1 MNWKKWIS
9 IAAAVCLAVTAVP
22 MRAVAQEELVQ
33 EKMPEE
39 IKEELKEEKEEPK
52 EEKEELKEEKE
63 ELKEEKEEKE
73 KLQEQ
78 SDEKTEPHEE
88 SKKELLKGISLLM
101 EEENSTEVFEKETA
115 DFKGAGTATN
125 PYKIQNVEDLKKLA
139 EKVNGDET
147 ANSGVTYAGE
157 YFKLT
162 ADIDLKNEEWTPI
175 GTKVYVGEFGQPES
189 RYFQGTFDGDGH
201 QITKLKITGG
211 SYAGLFGY
219 VGYAKGADANAVA
232 VIQNCNVTGEVNG
245 YNHTGGIVGY
255 ANNNTYI
262 LNCSFQG
269 NVEGNGEN
277 RGGIVGSTSIGCDV
291 SGCFVTGTVTGG
303 KRVGGIAGNGVGTI
317 KNCYA
322 LADVT
327 ATGVNAGGIAGYAYG
342 ITIENCYYSGKV
354 SAKWAG
360 GIAGYV
366 SKPISGSTEI
376 KNCVSLA
383 ERVTGSNANRIA
395 GENDAT
401 LTNNY
406 AWSGTTI
413 NGNPVPAD
421 GAAGVN
427 GAKLTYENGTLSPQF
442 NAIFNDTDSA
452 WKFTEDGLP
461 ILNDVGGTQS
471 AYLPPYLTG
480 EGFYGKGTA
489 ENPYEIRNVNDLKL
503 LAEKVNSGTTYEGKY
518 FKQTANIDLEDLE
531 NEPNWTPIGKENN
544 HFKGI
549 FDGGG
554 YKITSLSITSS
565 NEKIG
570 LFGFVSNATIQNCN
584 VTGEIEGNN
593 FVGGIVGN
601 AGKNTHILNCSFQ
614 GNVRGKLDYVG
625 GIVGNTSS
633 GCEVSGCFV
642 TGKVEGLQRVGGI
655 AGQGIGIIRNCYAL
669 ADVTARTAIAGGIA
683 GRAYNL
689 IIENC
694 YYGGKVSAGSFADN
708 SAGGIAGETYG
719 SPDSSTKIK
728 NCVSLA
734 ESVTCD
740 FQVNR
745 IAGDERENTSL
756 TNNHSYNR
764 TKLVI
769 DGNTTYPIGGAGNN
783 VNGADV
789 YISNGRVMTDVQKGE
804 VFAWTGFDKDIW
816 DIPTEAGKLPS
827 LQKGTY
833 PDLPTLPSKDLTID
847 ETPQH
852 FTTRNIGNGFVVK
865 VTSEGTL
872 NESIEFT
879 KEYRLHDTT
888 GEWMSAVPNTAG
900 TYDVKI
906 TRAADGDINPFA
918 CEISEGL
925 VLTKKRSSSSG
936 TTTRTYTAQFDTNG
950 GSAVDKVKTDKNGK
964 IERPADPTKEGYIF
978 VGWYSDSKL
987 TKPFDFSA
995 ELTANSTLYAKWK
1008 ENNEI
1013 ILTIGSQK
1021 ISVFGR
1027 EIQNDV
1033 APKIVNDRTMLPI
1046 RIVAESL
1053 GGTVTWNG
1061 ELQRVTIQKGAD
1073 VILITIG
1080 ADTAYVNGTAVKLD
1094 AAAFVENGRTYLPL
1108 RFVSETL
1115 GAQVAWNEAEKTV
1128 TITK

>member
-22 MRAVAQEELVQ
+22 MRAVAQEELLQ
-33 EKMPEE
+33 EKMLEEIKEE

-78 SDEKTEPHEE
+78 SDEKTEPQEE
-88 SKKELLKGISLLM
+88 SKKELPKGISLLM
-101 EEENSTEVFEKETA
+101 EEENSTAVSENEAA
-115 DFKGAGTATN
+115 DFEGEGTVAN

-139 EKVNGDET
+139 KKVN
-147 ANSGVTYAGE
+147 SGTTYE
-157 YFKLT
+157 RTYFKLT
-162 ADIDLKNEEWTPI
+162 ANIDLNNEPNWTPI
-175 GTKVYVGEFGQPES
+175 GKSGLP
-189 RYFQGTFDGDGH
+189 FQGTFDGYGY
-201 QITKLKITGG
+201 QITNLKISNGG
-211 SYAGLFGY
+211 QYAGLFGY
-219 VGYAKGADANAVA
+219 TKGA
-232 VIQNCNVTGEVNG
+232 VIKNCNVTGEING
-245 YNHTGGIVGY
+245 YNYTGGIVGS
-255 ANNNTYI
+255 ANVNTKI
-262 LNCSFQG
+262 RNCSFQG
-269 NVEGNGEN
+269 NVEGNGEK
-277 RGGIVGSTSIGCDV
+277 RGGIVGHTSIGCDV
-291 SGCFVTGTVTGG
+291 SGCFVTGTVTGE
-303 KRVGGIAGNGVGTI
+303 KFVGGIAGWGAGTI

-322 LADVT
+322 LANVT
-327 ATGVNAGGIAGYAYG
+327 ATGVSAGGIAGYYCSNF
-342 ITIENCYYSGKV
+342 TIENCYYSGNV

-366 SKPISGSTEI
+366 SESISGSTEI

-383 ERVTGSNANRIA
+383 ESVTGSNANRIA
-395 GENDAT
+395 GYNDNAT

-406 AWSGTTI
+406 AWSGTTVS
-413 NGNPVPAD
+413 GSAASD
-421 GAAGVN
+421 GAD
-427 GAKLTYENGTLSPQF
+427 LTYTNGTLSPQF
-442 NAIFNDTDSA
+442 SEIFGSDNSA
-452 WKFTEDGLP
+452 WKFTKDGLP
-461 ILNDVGGTQS
+461 ILNDVGGTQFS
-471 AYLPPYLTG
+471 ELPKCMTGVGFDGFGIKTNPYLI
-480 EGFYGKGTA
+480 EDV
-489 ENPYEIRNVNDLKL
+489 EDLKL
-503 LAEKVNSGTTYEGKY
+503 LAKKVNSGETYEGKY
-518 FKQTANIDLEDLE
+518 FKQTADIDLN
-531 NEPNWTPIGKENN
+531 NETNWTPIGTVTNDGKDARP
-544 HFKGI
+544 FKGT
-549 FDGGG
+549 FDGDG
-554 YKITSLSITSS
+554 YKITKLKVTGNSD
-565 NEKIG
+565 NAG
-570 LFGFVSNATIQNCN
+570 LFGNVWGATIQNCN

-593 FVGGIVGN
+593 FVGGIVGST
-601 AGKNTHILNCSFQ
+601 GKNTKILNCSFQ
-614 GNVRGKLDYVG
+614 GDVK
-625 GIVGNTSS
+625 GNE
-633 GCEVSGCFV
+633 C
-642 TGKVEGLQRVGGI
+642 VGGI
-655 AGQGIGIIRNCYAL
+655 AGWGVGKIKNCYAL
-669 ADVTARTAIAGGIA
+669 ADVTAASAGAGGIA
-683 GRAYNL
+683 GKAYGVT
-689 IIENC
+689 IENC
-694 YYGGKVSAGSFADN
+694 YYGGKVSSRTD
-708 SAGGIAGETYG
+708 AGGIAGETLG
-719 SPDSSTKIK
+719 FSASSTTIK

-734 ESVTCD
+734 ESVTCNGSE
-740 FQVNR
+740 QANR
-745 IAGDERENTSL
+745 IVGRERENTSL
-756 TNNHSYNR
+756 INNHSYNR

-769 DGNTTYPIGGAGNN
+769 NGKPAYPTGGAGND
-783 VNGADV
+783 VIGADV

-816 DIPTEAGKLPS
+816 SIPNAAYKLPS
-827 LQKGTY
+827 LREGEY
-833 PDLPTLPSKDLTID
+833 PDLPNLPSKDLTID
-847 ETPQH
+847 NAPQH

-879 KEYRLHDTT
+879 KEYRLHGTT
-888 GEWMSAVPNTAG
+888 DAWTDAVPNTAG

-918 CEISEGL
+918 CEIFEGL

-936 TTTRTYTAQFDTNG
+936 AATQTYTAQFDTNG

-1013 ILTIGSQK
+1013 ILTIGSRK

-1027 EIQNDV
+1027 EIKNDV

>member
-33 EKMPEE
+33 EKMLEE
-39 IKEELKEEKEEPK
+39 LKEEQQEELKEEKEEPK
-52 EEKEELKEEKE
+52 EEKEEKEELKEE
-63 ELKEEKEEKE
+63 KEEKEEKE

-78 SDEKTEPHEE
+78 SDEKTEPQEE

-101 EEENSTEVFEKETA
+101 EEENSTAVSENETA
-115 DFKGAGTATN
+115 DFEGEGTAAN
-125 PYKIQNVEDLKKLA
+125 PYKIQNVDDLKKLA
-139 EKVNGDET
+139 KKVN
-147 ANSGVTYAGE
+147 SGTTYE
-157 YFKLT
+157 RTYFKLT
-162 ADIDLKNEEWTPI
+162 ANIDLNNEPNWTPI
-175 GTKVYVGEFGQPES
+175 GKSGLP
-189 RYFQGTFDGDGH
+189 FQGTFDGYGY
-201 QITKLKITGG
+201 QITNLKISNGG
-211 SYAGLFGY
+211 QYAGLFGY
-219 VGYAKGADANAVA
+219 TKGA
-232 VIQNCNVTGEVNG
+232 VIKNCNVTGEING
-245 YNHTGGIVGY
+245 YNHTGGIVGS
-255 ANNNTYI
+255 ANVNTKI
-262 LNCSFQG
+262 RNCSFQG
-269 NVEGNGEN
+269 NVEGNGEK
-277 RGGIVGSTSIGCDV
+277 RGGIVGHTSIGCDV
-291 SGCFVTGTVTGG
+291 SGCFVTGTVTGE
-303 KRVGGIAGNGVGTI
+303 KFVGGIAGWGAGTI

-322 LADVT
+322 LANVT
-327 ATGVNAGGIAGYAYG
+327 ATGVSAGGIAGYYCSNF
-342 ITIENCYYSGKV
+342 TIENCYYSGNV

-366 SKPISGSTEI
+366 SESISGSTEI

-383 ERVTGSNANRIA
+383 ESVTGSNANRIA
-395 GENDAT
+395 GYNDNAT

-406 AWSGTTI
+406 AWSGTTVS
-413 NGNPVPAD
+413 GSAASD
-421 GAAGVN
+421 GAD
-427 GAKLTYENGTLSPQF
+427 LTYTNGTLSPQF
-442 NAIFNDTDSA
+442 SEIFGSDNSA
-452 WKFTEDGLP
+452 WKFTKDGLP
-461 ILNDVGGTQS
+461 ILNDVGGTQFS
-471 AYLPPYLTG
+471 ELPKCMTGVGFDGFGIKTNPYLI
-480 EGFYGKGTA
+480 EDV
-489 ENPYEIRNVNDLKL
+489 EDLKL
-503 LAEKVNSGTTYEGKY
+503 LAKKVNSGETYEGKY
-518 FKQTANIDLEDLE
+518 FKQTADIDLN
-531 NEPNWTPIGKENN
+531 NETNWTPIGTVTNDGKDARP
-544 HFKGI
+544 FKGT
-549 FDGGG
+549 FDGDG
-554 YKITSLSITSS
+554 YKITKLKVTGNSD
-565 NEKIG
+565 NAG
-570 LFGFVSNATIQNCN
+570 LFGNVWGATIQNCN

-593 FVGGIVGN
+593 FVGGIVGST
-601 AGKNTHILNCSFQ
+601 GKNTKILNCSFQ
-614 GNVRGKLDYVG
+614 GDVK
-625 GIVGNTSS
+625 GNE
-633 GCEVSGCFV
+633 C
-642 TGKVEGLQRVGGI
+642 VGGI
-655 AGQGIGIIRNCYAL
+655 AGWGVGKIKNCYAL
-669 ADVTARTAIAGGIA
+669 ADVTAASAGAGGIA
-683 GRAYNL
+683 GKAYGVT
-689 IIENC
+689 IENC
-694 YYGGKVSAGSFADN
+694 YYGGKVSSRTD
-708 SAGGIAGETYG
+708 AGGIAGETLG
-719 SPDSSTKIK
+719 FSASSTTIK

-734 ESVTCD
+734 ESVTCNGSE
-740 FQVNR
+740 QANR
-745 IAGDERENTSL
+745 IVGRERENTSL
-756 TNNHSYNR
+756 INNHSYNR

-769 DGNTTYPIGGAGNN
+769 NGKPAYPTGGAGND
-783 VNGADV
+783 VIGADV

-816 DIPTEAGKLPS
+816 SIPNAAYKLPS
-827 LQKGTY
+827 LREGEY
-833 PDLPTLPSKDLTID
+833 PDLPNLPSKDLTID
-847 ETPQH
+847 NAPQH

-865 VTSEGTL
+865 VTSPTENIGDTPF
-872 NESIEFT
+872 EVQ
-879 KEYRLHDTT
+879 YRLQGTSDWTAT
-888 GEWMSAVPNTAG
+888 IPNTAG

-918 CEISEGL
+918 CEIPEGL

-936 TTTRTYTAQFDTNG
+936 ATTQTYTAQFDTNG

-1013 ILTIGSQK
+1013 ILTIGSRK

-1027 EIQNDV
+1027 EIKNDV

-1115 GAQVAWNEAEKTV
+1115 GAQVVWNEAEKTV

>member
-1 MNWKKWIS
+1 M
-9 IAAAVCLAVTAVP
+9 
-22 MRAVAQEELVQ
+22 
-33 EKMPEE
+33 
-39 IKEELKEEKEEPK
+39 
-52 EEKEELKEEKE
+52 
-63 ELKEEKEEKE
+63 
-73 KLQEQ
+73 QEQ
-78 SDEKTEPHEE
+78 SDEKTEPQEE
-88 SKKELLKGISLLM
+88 SKKELPKGISLLM
-101 EEENSTEVFEKETA
+101 GEENSTEVSGNEAA
-115 DFKGAGTATN
+115 DFEGEGTAAN

-139 EKVNGDET
+139 KKVNGGEAY
-147 ANSGVTYAGE
+147 ANT

-162 ADIDLKNEEWTPI
+162 ANIDLKKEEWTPI
-175 GTKVYVGEFGQPES
+175 GTLQGEEVRP
-189 RYFQGTFDGDGH
+189 FQGTFDGGGH
-201 QITKLKITGG
+201 QITNLKISNGG
-211 SYAGLFGY
+211 QYAGLFGY
-219 VGYAKGADANAVA
+219 TEGA
-232 VIQNCNVTGEVNG
+232 VIKSCNVTGKING
-245 YNHTGGIVGY
+245 YNYTGGIVGY
-255 ANNNTYI
+255 ADANTKI

-269 NVEGNGEN
+269 NVKGKGEG
-277 RGGIVGSTSIGCDV
+277 RGGIVGYMSGGGEV
-291 SGCFVTGTVTGG
+291 SGCFVTGTVTGD
-303 KRVGGIAGNGVGTI
+303 REVGGIAGYGVGTI

-322 LADVT
+322 LANVTATATAT

-342 ITIENCYYSGKV
+342 VTIENCYYSGEV
-354 SAKWAG
+354 SAKNYAG
-360 GIAGYV
+360 GIAGTAWRGT
-366 SKPISGSTEI
+366 IQ
-376 KNCVSLA
+376 NCVSLA
-383 ERVTGSNANRIA
+383 ESVSGSDYVNRIA
-395 GENDAT
+395 GYNYNAT
-401 LTNNY
+401 LTDNY
-406 AWSGTTI
+406 AWNGTKVNNAT
-413 NGNPVPAD
+413 VSAD
-421 GAAGVN
+421 DATGLN
-427 GAKLTYENGTLSPQF
+427 GADLTYAGGTLSPQF
-442 NAIFNDTDSA
+442 SEIFGSDNSA
-452 WKFTEDGLP
+452 WKFTKDGLP
-461 ILNDVGGTQS
+461 ILNDVGGTQFS
-471 AYLPPYLTG
+471 ELPKCMTGVGFDGFGIKTNPYLI
-480 EGFYGKGTA
+480 EDV
-489 ENPYEIRNVNDLKL
+489 EDLKL
-503 LAEKVNSGTTYEGKY
+503 LAEKVNSGTDYAGKY
-518 FKQTANIDLEDLE
+518 FKQTADIDLE
-531 NEPNWTPIGKENN
+531 NEPWTPIGKEYN

-549 FDGGG
+549 FNGGG
-554 YKITSLSITSS
+554 YKITHLKITSS

-601 AGKNTHILNCSFQ
+601 AGDNTHILNCSFQ
-614 GNVRGKLDYVG
+614 GNVKGYLDYVG

-655 AGQGIGIIRNCYAL
+655 AGQGIGTIKNCYAL

-816 DIPTEAGKLPS
+816 DIPTKAGKLPS

-847 ETPQH
+847 KTPQH
-852 FTTRNIGNGFVVK
+852 FTTKNIGNGFVVK
-865 VTSEGTL
+865 VLSPTENIGNTPF
-872 NESIEFT
+872 EVQ
-879 KEYRLHDTT
+879 YRLHDTDAWT
-888 GEWMSAVPNTAG
+888 SAVPNTAG

-1013 ILTIGSQK
+1013 ILTIGSRK

-1027 EIQNDV
+1027 EIKNDV

>member
-22 MRAVAQEELVQ
+22 MRAVAQEEFVQ
-33 EKMPEE
+33 EKMLEE
-39 IKEELKEEKEEPK
+39 IKEELKEEQQEELKEEP
-52 EEKEELKEEKE
+52 KEEKE

-78 SDEKTEPHEE
+78 SDEKTEPQEK
-88 SKKELLKGISLLM
+88 SKKELPKGISLLM
-101 EEENSTEVFEKETA
+101 GEENSTAVFEKVAA
-115 DFKGAGTATN
+115 DFEGEGTAAN
-125 PYKIQNVEDLKKLA
+125 PYKIQNVDDLKKLA
-139 EKVNGDET
+139 ENVNSGEAYANKHFQLT
-147 ANSGVTYAGE
+147 AN
-157 YFKLT
+157 
-162 ADIDLKNEEWTPI
+162 IDLKNEPWTPI
-175 GTKVYVGEFGQPES
+175 GTENNF
-189 RYFQGTFDGDGH
+189 FQGTFDGGGH
-201 QITKLKITGG
+201 QITNLKIGKREYG
-211 SYAGLFGY
+211 GLFGN
-219 VGYAKGADANAVA
+219 VWGAT
-232 VIQNCNVTGEVNG
+232 IQNCNVTGEVNG
-245 YNHTGGIVGY
+245 YNYSGGIVGY
-255 ANNNTYI
+255 ANDNTHI

-269 NVEGNGEN
+269 NVEGDGQD

-303 KRVGGIAGNGVGTI
+303 NHVGGIAGSGVGTI

-327 ATGVNAGGIAGYAYG
+327 AGGDSAGGIAGDAFNV
-342 ITIENCYYSGKV
+342 TIENCYYSGEV
-354 SAKWAG
+354 SSNGNAG
-360 GIAGYV
+360 GIAG
-366 SKPISGSTEI
+366 IASGTTTI
-376 KNCVSLA
+376 NNCVSLA
-383 ERVTGSNANRIA
+383 ESVTGIWKVNRIA
-395 GENDAT
+395 GKNSAT

-406 AWSGTTI
+406 AWDGTKI
-413 NGNPVPAD
+413 NGNIVPAENA
-421 GAAGVN
+421 GGVN
-427 GAKLTYENGTLSPQF
+427 GADLTYAGGTLSPQF
-442 NAIFNDTDSA
+442 SEIFGNDSA

-461 ILNDVGGTQS
+461 ILKNTGGTQS

-503 LAEKVNSGTTYEGKY
+503 LAEKVNSGETYEGKY
-518 FKQTANIDLEDLE
+518 FKQTADIDLN
-531 NEPNWTPIGKENN
+531 NETNWTPIGKLNN
-544 HFKGI
+544 PFKGI
-549 FDGGG
+549 FNGDGHQ
-554 YKITSLSITSS
+554 ITNLEVTGNS
-565 NEKIG
+565 NNAG
-570 LFGFVSNATIQNCN
+570 LFGYVDGAIIQNCN
-584 VTGEIEGNN
+584 VTGEVNGY
-593 FVGGIVGN
+593 
-601 AGKNTHILNCSFQ
+601 
-614 GNVRGKLDYVG
+614 DYVG
-625 GIVGNTSS
+625 GVVGNAYGKTQILSCS
-633 GCEVSGCFV
+633 FRGDV
-642 TGKVEGLQRVGGI
+642 TGEDSYIGGI
-655 AGQGIGIIRNCYAL
+655 AGSARGTIKNCYAL
-669 ADVTARTAIAGGIA
+669 ADVTATEFIAGGIA
-683 GRAYNL
+683 GYAYHVT
-689 IIENC
+689 IENC
-694 YYGGKVSAGSFADN
+694 YYGGNVSARN
-708 SAGGIAGETYG
+708 TAGGIAGFVSG
-719 SPDSSTKIK
+719 STIK

-734 ESVTCD
+734 KSVTDSD
-740 FQVNR
+740 FVNR
-745 IAGDERENTSL
+745 IVGDVSRVENVTLTS
-756 TNNHSYNR
+756 NYGYNR
-764 TKLVI
+764 TKLVVYGKEGYADI
-769 DGNTTYPIGGAGNN
+769 DTT
-783 VNGADV
+783 DV
-789 YISNGRVMTDVQKGE
+789 KQGTTVFVSKGKLMTDVQKNE
-804 VFAWTGFDKDIW
+804 AFDWNGFDTTIW
-816 DIPTEAGKLPS
+816 SIPTEAYKLPS
-827 LQKGTY
+827 LHGGEY

-847 ETPQH
+847 KTPQH

-879 KEYRLHDTT
+879 KEYRLHGTT
-888 GEWMSAVPNTAG
+888 DAWTDAVPNTAG

-918 CEISEGL
+918 CEIPEGL

-936 TTTRTYTAQFDTNG
+936 AATQTYTAQFDTNG
-950 GSAVDKVKTDKNGK
+950 GSAVGKVKTDKNGK

-1013 ILTIGSQK
+1013 ILTIGSRK

-1027 EIQNDV
+1027 EIKNDV

-1108 RFVSETL
+1108 RFISETL

>member
-33 EKMPEE
+33 EKMLEE
-39 IKEELKEEKEEPK
+39 LKEEQQEELKEEKEEPK
-52 EEKEELKEEKE
+52 EEKEEKEELKEE
-63 ELKEEKEEKE
+63 KEEKEEKE

-78 SDEKTEPHEE
+78 SDEKIEPQEKSKEE
-88 SKKELLKGISLLM
+88 PPEGISLLM
-101 EEENSTEVFEKETA
+101 EEENSTAVSENETA
-115 DFKGAGTATN
+115 DFEGEGTAAN
-125 PYKIQNVEDLKKLA
+125 PYKIQNVDDLKLLA
-139 EKVNGDET
+139 ENVNNGEAY
-147 ANSGVTYAGE
+147 ANT

-162 ADIDLKNEEWTPI
+162 ANIDLNNEPNWTPI
-175 GTKVYVGEFGQPES
+175 GTEDTL
-189 RYFQGTFDGDGH
+189 FQGTFDGGGH
-201 QITKLKITGG
+201 QITNLKIGKREYG
-211 SYAGLFGY
+211 GLFGN
-219 VGYAKGADANAVA
+219 VWGAT
-232 VIQNCNVTGEVNG
+232 IQNCNVTGEVNG
-245 YNHTGGIVGY
+245 YNYSGGIVGY
-255 ANNNTYI
+255 ANDNTHI

-269 NVEGNGEN
+269 NVEGNGQD

-303 KRVGGIAGNGVGTI
+303 NCVGGIAGNGVGTI

-327 ATGVNAGGIAGYAYG
+327 AAGDSAGGIAGYAYNLS
-342 ITIENCYYSGKV
+342 IENCYYSGKV
-354 SAKWAG
+354 SSNGNAG
-360 GIAGYV
+360 GIAGIARN
-366 SKPISGSTEI
+366 SEI
-376 KNCVSLA
+376 QNCVSLA
-383 ERVTGSNANRIA
+383 ERVTGVWKVNRIA
-395 GENDAT
+395 GKNSAK
-401 LTNNY
+401 LTDNY

-489 ENPYEIRNVNDLKL
+489 ENPYEIRNAEDLKL
-503 LAEKVNSGTTYEGKY
+503 LAEKVNSGETYEGKY
-518 FKQTANIDLEDLE
+518 FKQTANIDLE
-531 NEPNWTPIGKENN
+531 NEPNWTPIGGTVIE
-544 HFKGI
+544 HPSTWEISVFKGN
-549 FDGGG
+549 FDGDGHQ
-554 YKITSLSITSS
+554 ITITGDSDFG
-565 NEKIG
+565 G
-570 LFGFVSNATIQNCN
+570 LFGSVEEAIIQNCH
-584 VTGEIEGNN
+584 VVGDVKGYYS
-593 FVGGIVGN
+593 VGGIVGS
-601 AGKNTHILNCSFQ
+601 AGLNTKILNCSFR
-614 GNVRGKLDYVG
+614 GNVTGTGSCIG
-625 GIVGNTSS
+625 GIVGETSS
-633 GCEVSGCFV
+633 GCEVSGCFAR
-642 TGKVEGLQRVGGI
+642 GKVEGLQKVGGI
-655 AGQGIGIIRNCYAL
+655 AGKGVGKIKNCYAL
-669 ADVTARTAIAGGIA
+669 ADVTAKSDFSPNTNEAGNYAGGIA
-683 GRAYNL
+683 GDVFYCT
-689 IIENC
+689 IENC
-694 YYGGKVSAGSFADN
+694 YYSGKVSVSDY
-708 SAGGIAGETYG
+708 AGGIAGYVHG
-719 SPDSSTKIK
+719 SDNAPTTIK

-734 ESVTCD
+734 ESVTGGSY
-740 FQVNR
+740 VNR
-745 IAGDERENTSL
+745 ITGGVEVYGNEKVVTL
-756 TNNHSYNR
+756 TNNYSYNR
-764 TKLVI
+764 TKLVVG
-769 DGNTTYPIGGAGNN
+769 DNTTYADDTDPKAGTN
-783 VNGADV
+783 VFVSVGKL
-789 YISNGRVMTDVQKGE
+789 MTDVQKGE

-852 FTTRNIGNGFVVK
+852 FTTKNIGNGFVVK
-865 VTSEGTL
+865 VLSPTENIGDTPF
-872 NESIEFT
+872 EVQ
-879 KEYRLHDTT
+879 YRLQGTSDWTAT
-888 GEWMSAVPNTAG
+888 IPNTAG

-918 CEISEGL
+918 CEILEGL

-936 TTTRTYTAQFDTNG
+936 TTTQTYTAQFDTNG
-950 GSAVDKVKTDKNGK
+950 GSAVGKVKTDKNGK

-1013 ILTIGSQK
+1013 ILTIGSRK

-1027 EIQNDV
+1027 EIKNDV

>member
-22 MRAVAQEELVQ
+22 MRAVAQEELLQ
-33 EKMPEE
+33 EKMLEEIKEE

-52 EEKEELKEEKE
+52 EEKEEKE

-78 SDEKTEPHEE
+78 SDEKTEPQEE
-88 SKKELLKGISLLM
+88 SKKGLPKGISLLM
-101 EEENSTEVFEKETA
+101 GEENSTAVFENETA
-115 DFKGAGTATN
+115 DFEGKGTAAN

-139 EKVNGDET
+139 EKVNGGEAY
-147 ANSGVTYAGE
+147 ANT

-162 ADIDLKNEEWTPI
+162 ANIDLNNEPNWTPI
-175 GTKVYVGEFGQPES
+175 GTEDTL
-189 RYFQGTFDGDGH
+189 FQGTFDGGGH
-201 QITKLKITGG
+201 QITNLKIGKREYG
-211 SYAGLFGY
+211 GLFGN
-219 VGYAKGADANAVA
+219 VWGAT
-232 VIQNCNVTGEVNG
+232 IQNCNVTGEVNG
-245 YNHTGGIVGY
+245 YNYSGGIVGY
-255 ANNNTYI
+255 ANDNTHI

-269 NVEGNGEN
+269 NVEGNGQD
-277 RGGIVGSTSIGCDV
+277 RGGIVGSTSIGCEV
-291 SGCFVTGTVTGG
+291 SGCFATGTVTGG
-303 KRVGGIAGNGVGTI
+303 NCVGGIAGNGVGTI

-327 ATGVNAGGIAGYAYG
+327 AAGDSAGGIAGYAYNLS
-342 ITIENCYYSGKV
+342 IENCYYSGKV
-354 SAKWAG
+354 SSNGNAG
-360 GIAGYV
+360 GIAG
-366 SKPISGSTEI
+366 IARNSGI
-376 KNCVSLA
+376 QNCVSLA
-383 ERVTGSNANRIA
+383 ERVTGVWQVNRIA
-395 GENDAT
+395 GGNHNAT
-401 LTNNY
+401 LTDNY
-406 AWSGTTI
+406 AWSGTKI
-413 NGNPVPAD
+413 NGNPVSAD
-421 GAAGVN
+421 DAGGVN
-427 GAKLTYENGTLSPQF
+427 GAALTYTDGELSEQF
-442 NAIFNDTDSA
+442 SAIFDNTDSA
-452 WKFTEDGLP
+452 WDFTDNGLP
-461 ILNDVGGTQS
+461 ILKNTGGTQS

-480 EGFYGKGTA
+480 EGFYGKGT
-489 ENPYEIRNVNDLKL
+489 EKNPYEIRNVNDLKL
-503 LAEKVNSGTTYEGKY
+503 LAEKVNGGVTYKDKY
-518 FKQTANIDLEDLE
+518 FKLTADIDLK
-531 NEPNWTPIGKENN
+531 NEPNWTPIGTMLVEEGRP
-544 HFKGI
+544 FQGT

-554 YKITSLSITSS
+554 HQIANLTIS
-565 NEKIG
+565 NGGQYGG
-570 LFGFVSNATIQNCN
+570 LFGYTEGAVIKSCN
-584 VTGEIEGNN
+584 VTGEVNGYNCT
-593 FVGGIVGN
+593 GGIVGYAN
-601 AGKNTHILNCSFQ
+601 NNTHILNCSFQ
-614 GNVRGKLDYVG
+614 GNVEGDGEERG
-625 GIVGNTSS
+625 GIVGHTSS

-642 TGKVEGLQRVGGI
+642 TGTVTGDREVGGI
-655 AGQGIGIIRNCYAL
+655 AGSGVGTIKNCYAL
-669 ADVTARTAIAGGIA
+669 ANVTATGVNAGGIA
-683 GRAYNL
+683 GKAYGVT
-689 IIENC
+689 IENC
-694 YYGGKVSAGSFADN
+694 YYSGEVSAKDY
-708 SAGGIAGETYG
+708 AGGIAGYVSRAKT
-719 SPDSSTKIK
+719 IR

-734 ESVTCD
+734 ESVTGGNL
-740 FQVNR
+740 VNR
-745 IAGDERENTSL
+745 IVGYVGSNANVTL

-764 TKLVI
+764 TKLVSI
-769 DGNTTYPIGGAGNN
+769 DKTTYPTGGAGND
-783 VNGADV
+783 VIGADV

-804 VFAWTGFDKDIW
+804 VFAWTGFDKAIW
-816 DIPTEAGKLPS
+816 DIPTKAGKLPS

-833 PDLPTLPSKDLTID
+833 PDLPDLPSKDLTID
-847 ETPQH
+847 KTPQH

-865 VTSEGTL
+865 VLSPTENIGDTPF
-872 NESIEFT
+872 EVQ
-879 KEYRLHDTT
+879 YRLHGTT
-888 GEWMSAVPNTAG
+888 DEWTAAVPNTAG

-918 CEISEGL
+918 CEIPKGL

-936 TTTRTYTAQFDTNG
+936 AATQTYTAQFDTNG

-1013 ILTIGSQK
+1013 ILTIGSRK

-1027 EIQNDV
+1027 EIKNDV

-1115 GAQVAWNEAEKTV
+1115 GAQVVWNEAEKTV

>member
-33 EKMPEE
+33 EKMLEE
-39 IKEELKEEKEEPK
+39 LKEEQQEELKEEKEEPK
-52 EEKEELKEEKE
+52 EEKEEKE

-78 SDEKTEPHEE
+78 SDEKIEPQEKSKEE
-88 SKKELLKGISLLM
+88 PPEGISLLM
-101 EEENSTEVFEKETA
+101 EEENSTAVSENETA
-115 DFKGAGTATN
+115 DFEGEGTAAN
-125 PYKIQNVEDLKKLA
+125 PYKIQNVDDLKLLA
-139 EKVNGDET
+139 ENVNNGEAY
-147 ANSGVTYAGE
+147 ANT

-162 ADIDLKNEEWTPI
+162 ANIDLNNEPNWTPI
-175 GTKVYVGEFGQPES
+175 GKSGLP
-189 RYFQGTFDGDGH
+189 FQGTFDGYGY
-201 QITKLKITGG
+201 QITNLKISNGG
-211 SYAGLFGY
+211 QYAGLFGY
-219 VGYAKGADANAVA
+219 TKGA
-232 VIQNCNVTGEVNG
+232 VIKNCNVTGEING
-245 YNHTGGIVGY
+245 YNHTGGIVGS
-255 ANNNTYI
+255 ANVNTKI
-262 LNCSFQG
+262 RNCSFQG
-269 NVEGNGEN
+269 NVEGNGEK
-277 RGGIVGSTSIGCDV
+277 RGGIVGHTSIGCDV
-291 SGCFVTGTVTGG
+291 SGCFVTGTVTGE
-303 KRVGGIAGNGVGTI
+303 KFVGGIAGWGAGTI

-322 LADVT
+322 LANVT
-327 ATGVNAGGIAGYAYG
+327 ATGVSAGGIAGYYCSNF
-342 ITIENCYYSGKV
+342 TIENCYYSGNV

-366 SKPISGSTEI
+366 SESISGSTEI

-383 ERVTGSNANRIA
+383 ESVTGSNANRIA
-395 GENDAT
+395 GYNDNAT

-406 AWSGTTI
+406 AWSGTTVS
-413 NGNPVPAD
+413 GSAASD
-421 GAAGVN
+421 GAD
-427 GAKLTYENGTLSPQF
+427 LTYTNGTLSPQF
-442 NAIFNDTDSA
+442 SDIFGSDNSA
-452 WKFTEDGLP
+452 WEFTDNGLP
-461 ILNDVGGTQS
+461 ILKNVGGTQFS
-471 AYLPPYLTG
+471 ELPKCMTGVGFDGFGIKTNPYLI
-480 EGFYGKGTA
+480 EDAK
-489 ENPYEIRNVNDLKL
+489 DLKL
-503 LAEKVNSGTTYEGKY
+503 LAEKVNSGTTYEKTY
-518 FKQTANIDLEDLE
+518 FKQTADIDLN
-531 NEPNWTPIGKENN
+531 NEPWTPIGTVINN
-544 HFKGI
+544 GKDAKPFKGT
-549 FDGGG
+549 FDGDG
-554 YKITSLSITSS
+554 YKITNLKVTGNS
-565 NEKIG
+565 NNAG
-570 LFGFVSNATIQNCN
+570 LFGYTQDATIKNCN
-584 VTGEIEGNN
+584 VTGEVKGFND
-593 FVGGIVGN
+593 VGGIVGN
-601 AGKNTHILNCSFQ
+601 ADGKTQILSCSF
-614 GNVRGKLDYVG
+614 RGD
-625 GIVGNTSS
+625 
-633 GCEVSGCFV
+633 V
-642 TGKVEGLQRVGGI
+642 TGEDSYIGGI
-655 AGQGIGIIRNCYAL
+655 AGSARGTIKNCYAL
-669 ADVTARTAIAGGIA
+669 ADVTARIEIAGGIA
-683 GRAYNL
+683 GYAYHVT
-689 IIENC
+689 IENC
-694 YYGGKVSAGSFADN
+694 YYSGNVPAGN
-708 SAGGIAGETYG
+708 SAGGIAGFVSG
-719 SPDSSTKIK
+719 SIIK

-734 ESVTCD
+734 KSVTDGDC
-740 FQVNR
+740 VNR
-745 IAGDERENTSL
+745 IVGDVSRVENVTLTS
-756 TNNHSYNR
+756 NYGYNR
-764 TKLVI
+764 TKLVVYGKEGYADI
-769 DGNTTYPIGGAGNN
+769 DTT
-783 VNGADV
+783 DV
-789 YISNGRVMTDVQKGE
+789 KQGTTVFVSKGKLMTDVQKNE
-804 VFAWTGFDKDIW
+804 AFDWNGFDTTIW
-816 DIPTEAGKLPS
+816 SIPNAAYKLPS
-827 LQKGTY
+827 LREGEY
-833 PDLPTLPSKDLTID
+833 PDLPNLPSKDLTID

-852 FTTRNIGNGFVVK
+852 FTTKNIGNGFVVK
-865 VTSEGTL
+865 VLSPTENIGDTPF
-872 NESIEFT
+872 EVQ
-879 KEYRLHDTT
+879 YRLQGTSDWTAT
-888 GEWMSAVPNTAG
+888 IPNTAG

-936 TTTRTYTAQFDTNG
+936 TATQTYTAQFDTNG

-1013 ILTIGSQK
+1013 ILTIGSRK

>member
-22 MRAVAQEELVQ
+22 MRAVAQEELLQ
-33 EKMPEE
+33 EKMLEE
-39 IKEELKEEKEEPK
+39 LKEEQQEELKEEKEEPK
-52 EEKEELKEEKE
+52 EEKEEKEELKEE
-63 ELKEEKEEKE
+63 KEEKEEKE

-78 SDEKTEPHEE
+78 SDEKIEPQEKSKEE
-88 SKKELLKGISLLM
+88 PPEGISLLM
-101 EEENSTEVFEKETA
+101 EEENSTAVSENETA
-115 DFKGAGTATN
+115 DFEGEGTAAN
-125 PYKIQNVEDLKKLA
+125 PYKIQNVDDLKLLA
-139 EKVNGDET
+139 ENVNNGEAY
-147 ANSGVTYAGE
+147 ANT

-162 ADIDLKNEEWTPI
+162 ANIDLNNEPNWTPI
-175 GTKVYVGEFGQPES
+175 GTEDTL
-189 RYFQGTFDGDGH
+189 FQGTFDGGGH
-201 QITKLKITGG
+201 QITNLKIGKREYG
-211 SYAGLFGY
+211 GLFGN
-219 VGYAKGADANAVA
+219 VWGAT
-232 VIQNCNVTGEVNG
+232 IQNCNVTGEVNG
-245 YNHTGGIVGY
+245 YNYSGGIVGY
-255 ANNNTYI
+255 ANDNTHI

-269 NVEGNGEN
+269 NVEGNGQD

-303 KRVGGIAGNGVGTI
+303 NCVGGIAGNGVGTI

-327 ATGVNAGGIAGYAYG
+327 AAGDSAGGIAGYAYNLS
-342 ITIENCYYSGKV
+342 IENCYYSGKV
-354 SAKWAG
+354 SSNGNAG
-360 GIAGYV
+360 GIAG
-366 SKPISGSTEI
+366 IARNSGI
-376 KNCVSLA
+376 QNCVSLA
-383 ERVTGSNANRIA
+383 ERVTGVWQVNRIA
-395 GENDAT
+395 GGNHNAT
-401 LTNNY
+401 LTDNY
-406 AWSGTTI
+406 AWSGTKI
-413 NGNPVPAD
+413 NGNPVSAD
-421 GAAGVN
+421 DAGGVN

-452 WKFTEDGLP
+452 WDFTDNGLP
-461 ILNDVGGTQS
+461 ILKNTGGTQS

-480 EGFYGKGTA
+480 EGFYGKGT
-489 ENPYEIRNVNDLKL
+489 EKNPYEIRNVNDLKL
-503 LAEKVNSGTTYEGKY
+503 LAEKVNGGVTYKDKY
-518 FKQTANIDLEDLE
+518 FKLTADINLNDTA
-531 NEPNWTPIGKENN
+531 WTPIGGTVINN
-544 HFKGI
+544 GKDAKPFKGT
-549 FDGGG
+549 FDGDG
-554 YKITSLSITSS
+554 YKITNLKVTGNS
-565 NEKIG
+565 NNAG
-570 LFGFVSNATIQNCN
+570 LFGYTQDATIKNCN
-584 VTGEIEGNN
+584 VTGEVKGFND
-593 FVGGIVGN
+593 VGGIVGN
-601 AGKNTHILNCSFQ
+601 ADGKTQILSCSF
-614 GNVRGKLDYVG
+614 RGD
-625 GIVGNTSS
+625 
-633 GCEVSGCFV
+633 V
-642 TGKVEGLQRVGGI
+642 TGEDSYIGGI
-655 AGQGIGIIRNCYAL
+655 AGSARGTIKNCYAL
-669 ADVTARTAIAGGIA
+669 ADVTARIEIAGGIA
-683 GRAYNL
+683 GYAYHVT
-689 IIENC
+689 IENC
-694 YYGGKVSAGSFADN
+694 YYSGNVPAGN
-708 SAGGIAGETYG
+708 SAGGIAGFVSG
-719 SPDSSTKIK
+719 SIIK

-734 ESVTCD
+734 ESVTAGINS
-740 FQVNR
+740 VNR
-745 IAGDERENTSL
+745 IAGGVRDNINL
-756 TNNHSYNR
+756 INNHSYNR

-769 DGNTTYPIGGAGNN
+769 DSKPAYPTGGAGND
-783 VNGADV
+783 VIGADV
-789 YISNGRVMTDVQKGE
+789 YISNGRVMKDVQKGE
-804 VFAWTGFDKDIW
+804 VFAWTGFDKAIW
-816 DIPTEAGKLPS
+816 YIPTEAGKLPS

-833 PDLPTLPSKDLTID
+833 PDLPNLPSVDLTID
-847 ETPQH
+847 KTPQH

-888 GEWMSAVPNTAG
+888 DAWKSAVPNTAG

-918 CEISEGL
+918 CEIPEGL

-936 TTTRTYTAQFDTNG
+936 AATQTYTAQFDTNG

-1013 ILTIGSQK
+1013 ILTIGSRK

-1027 EIQNDV
+1027 EIKNDV

-1108 RFVSETL
+1108 RFISETL

>member
-33 EKMPEE
+33 EKMLEE
-39 IKEELKEEKEEPK
+39 LKEEQQEELKEEKEEPK
-52 EEKEELKEEKE
+52 EEKEEKE

-78 SDEKTEPHEE
+78 SDEKIEPQEKSKEE
-88 SKKELLKGISLLM
+88 PPEGISLLM
-101 EEENSTEVFEKETA
+101 EEENSTAVSENETA
-115 DFKGAGTATN
+115 DFEGEGTAAN
-125 PYKIQNVEDLKKLA
+125 PYKIQNVDDLKLLA
-139 EKVNGDET
+139 ENVNNGEAY
-147 ANSGVTYAGE
+147 ANT

-162 ADIDLKNEEWTPI
+162 ANIDLNNEPNWTPI
-175 GTKVYVGEFGQPES
+175 GKSGLP
-189 RYFQGTFDGDGH
+189 FQGTFDGYGY
-201 QITKLKITGG
+201 QITNLKISNGG
-211 SYAGLFGY
+211 QYAGLFGY
-219 VGYAKGADANAVA
+219 TKGA
-232 VIQNCNVTGEVNG
+232 VIKNCNVTGEING
-245 YNHTGGIVGY
+245 YNHTGGIVGS
-255 ANNNTYI
+255 ANVNTKI
-262 LNCSFQG
+262 RNCSFQG
-269 NVEGNGEN
+269 NVEGNGEK
-277 RGGIVGSTSIGCDV
+277 RGGIVGHTSIGCDV
-291 SGCFVTGTVTGG
+291 SGCFVTGTVTGE
-303 KRVGGIAGNGVGTI
+303 KFVGGIAGWGAGTI

-322 LADVT
+322 LANVT
-327 ATGVNAGGIAGYAYG
+327 ATGVSAGGIAGYYCSNF
-342 ITIENCYYSGKV
+342 TIENCYYSGNV

-366 SKPISGSTEI
+366 SESISGSTEI

-383 ERVTGSNANRIA
+383 ESVTGSNANRIA
-395 GENDAT
+395 GYNDNAT

-406 AWSGTTI
+406 AWSGTTVS
-413 NGNPVPAD
+413 GSAASD
-421 GAAGVN
+421 GAD
-427 GAKLTYENGTLSPQF
+427 LTYTNGTLSPQF
-442 NAIFNDTDSA
+442 SEIFGSDNSA
-452 WKFTEDGLP
+452 WDFTDNGLP
-461 ILNDVGGTQS
+461 ILKNVGGVQFS
-471 AYLPPYLTG
+471 ELPKCMTGVGFDGFGIKTNPYLI
-480 EGFYGKGTA
+480 EDV
-489 ENPYEIRNVNDLKL
+489 EDLKL
-503 LAEKVNSGTTYEGKY
+503 LAEKVNSGETYTNKY
-518 FKQTANIDLEDLE
+518 FKQTANIDLN
-531 NEPNWTPIGKENN
+531 NEPWTPIGKSNN
-544 HFKGI
+544 PFKGI
-549 FDGGG
+549 FDGDGHQ
-554 YKITSLSITSS
+554 ITKLKVTGES
-565 NEKIG
+565 NFAG
-570 LFGFVSNATIQNCN
+570 LFGNVWEATIQNCN
-584 VTGEIEGNN
+584 VTGEIGGDS

-601 AGKNTHILNCSFQ
+601 AGNNTCILNCSFQ
-614 GNVRGKLDYVG
+614 GNVTGNLGFVG

-642 TGKVEGLQRVGGI
+642 IGKVEGQQEVGGI
-655 AGQGIGIIRNCYAL
+655 AGESIGTIKNCYVL
-669 ADVTARTAIAGGIA
+669 ADVTAAVFSAGGIA
-683 GRAYNL
+683 GDAYNVT
-689 IIENC
+689 IENC
-694 YYGGKVSAGSFADN
+694 YYGGKVSSRIK
-708 SAGGIAGETYG
+708 AGGIAGETLG
-719 SPDSSTKIK
+719 SSDSSTTIK

-734 ESVTCD
+734 ESVTGIG
-740 FQVNR
+740 QVNR
-745 IAGDERENTSL
+745 IVGHEIDNTSL
-756 TNNHSYNR
+756 INNHSYNR
-764 TKLVI
+764 TKLVSN
-769 DGNTTYPIGGAGNN
+769 GETTYPTGGAGND
-783 VNGADV
+783 VTGADV
-789 YISNGRVMTDVQKGE
+789 YISNGRVMTDVQKNE

-816 DIPTEAGKLPS
+816 DIPTKAGKLPS

-847 ETPQH
+847 KTPQH
-852 FTTRNIGNGFVVK
+852 FTTKNIGNGFVVK
-865 VTSEGTL
+865 VLSPTEDIGNTPF
-872 NESIEFT
+872 EVQ
-879 KEYRLHDTT
+879 YRLQGTSDWTAT
-888 GEWMSAVPNTAG
+888 IPNTAG

-918 CEISEGL
+918 CEIPEGL

-936 TTTRTYTAQFDTNG
+936 ATTQTYTAQFDTNG
-950 GSAVDKVKTDKNGK
+950 GSAVGKVKTDKNGK
-964 IERPADPTKEGYIF
+964 IEKPADPTKEGYIF

-995 ELTANSTLYAKWK
+995 ELTTNSTLYAKWK

-1013 ILTIGSQK
+1013 ILTIGSRK

-1027 EIQNDV
+1027 EIKNDV

>member
-33 EKMPEE
+33 EKMLEE
-39 IKEELKEEKEEPK
+39 LKEEQQEETKEELKEEPK
-52 EEKEELKEEKE
+52 EEKEEKE

-73 KLQEQ
+73 KSQEQ
-78 SDEKTEPHEE
+78 SYEKTEPQEE

-101 EEENSTEVFEKETA
+101 GEENSTAVSGKEAA
-115 DFKGAGTATN
+115 DFEGAGTEAS
-125 PYKIQNVEDLKKLA
+125 PYEITSAADLKKLA
-139 EKVNGDET
+139 ENVKNGTDYE
-147 ANSGVTYAGE
+147 GK
-157 YFKLT
+157 YFKQT
-162 ADIDLKNEEWTPI
+162 ADIDLEDKEWTPI
-175 GTKVYVGEFGQPES
+175 GTKVYTGEFGRSET
-189 RYFQGTFDGDGH
+189 RHFKGTFDGDGH
-201 QITKLKITGG
+201 QITNLTITGRNE
-211 SYAGLFGY
+211 YVGLFGY
-219 VGYAKGADANAVA
+219 VRNAT
-232 VIQNCNVTGEVNG
+232 IQNCNVAGEVSG
-245 YNHTGGIVGY
+245 YNFVGGIVG
-255 ANNNTYI
+255 AVDGKTNNNI

-269 NVEGNGEN
+269 NVTGNMYV
-277 RGGIVGSTSIGCDV
+277 GGIVGQVQNQCEV
-291 SGCFVTGTVTGG
+291 SSCYAIGTVHGG
-303 KRVGGIAGNGVGTI
+303 NDKVGGIAGEGRGAIKNCYVLADVSASGKFAGGITGDTYNLAIENCYYSGMVSASGSAGGIVGNTWGGTIKNCVSLAESVTGSNANRIVGYLNAGTENNYAWSDPALSTDDATGLNGADLTYTNGTLSPQFSDIFGSDNSAWEFTDNGLPILKNTGGTQFSELPKCMTGVGFDGFGIKTNPYLIKDAEDLKLLAKKVNGGEKYEGKYFKQTANIDLENEPNWTPIGGTVIEHPSTWEISVFKGNYDGDGYKITNLTTTEDSNHVGLFGKVEDATIQNCNITGNVNGYNYVGGIVGGVGVKTKILNCSFQGSVMGESDCVGGIVGETSAECEVSGCFARGKVEGLQKVGGIAGKGVGTI

-327 ATGVNAGGIAGYAYG
+327 A
-342 ITIENCYYSGKV
+342 
-354 SAKWAG
+354 
-360 GIAGYV
+360 
-366 SKPISGSTEI
+366 
-376 KNCVSLA
+376 
-383 ERVTGSNANRIA
+383 RDR
-395 GENDAT
+395 
-401 LTNNY
+401 
-406 AWSGTTI
+406 
-413 NGNPVPAD
+413 
-421 GAAGVN
+421 
-427 GAKLTYENGTLSPQF
+427 
-442 NAIFNDTDSA
+442 
-452 WKFTEDGLP
+452 
-461 ILNDVGGTQS
+461 
-471 AYLPPYLTG
+471 
-480 EGFYGKGTA
+480 
-489 ENPYEIRNVNDLKL
+489 
-503 LAEKVNSGTTYEGKY
+503 
-518 FKQTANIDLEDLE
+518 
-531 NEPNWTPIGKENN
+531 
-544 HFKGI
+544 
-549 FDGGG
+549 
-554 YKITSLSITSS
+554 
-565 NEKIG
+565 
-570 LFGFVSNATIQNCN
+570 
-584 VTGEIEGNN
+584 
-593 FVGGIVGN
+593 
-601 AGKNTHILNCSFQ
+601 
-614 GNVRGKLDYVG
+614 
-625 GIVGNTSS
+625 
-633 GCEVSGCFV
+633 
-642 TGKVEGLQRVGGI
+642 
-655 AGQGIGIIRNCYAL
+655 
-669 ADVTARTAIAGGIA
+669 IAGGIA
-683 GRAYNL
+683 GGTYNL
-689 IIENC
+689 TIENC
-694 YYGGKVSAGSFADN
+694 YYGGDVLAKN
-708 SAGGIAGETYG
+708 YAGGIAGVMDSTSG
-719 SPDSSTKIK
+719 SSTTIK

-734 ESVTCD
+734 ESVTAGINS
-740 FQVNR
+740 VNR
-745 IAGDERENTSL
+745 IAGGVRDNINL
-756 TNNHSYNR
+756 INNHSYNR

-769 DGNTTYPIGGAGNN
+769 DSKPAYPTGGAGND
-783 VNGADV
+783 VIGADV

-816 DIPTEAGKLPS
+816 DIPTKAGKLPS

-888 GEWMSAVPNTAG
+888 DAWKSAVPNTAG

-918 CEISEGL
+918 CEIPEGL

-936 TTTRTYTAQFDTNG
+936 AATQTYTAQFDTNG
-950 GSAVDKVKTDKNGK
+950 GSAVGKVKTDKNGK

-1013 ILTIGSQK
+1013 ILTIGSRK

-1115 GAQVAWNEAEKTV
+1115 GAQVVWNEAEKTV

>member
-33 EKMPEE
+33 EKMLEE
-39 IKEELKEEKEEPK
+39 LKEEQQEELKEEKEEPK
-52 EEKEELKEEKE
+52 EEKEEKEELKEE
-63 ELKEEKEEKE
+63 KEEKEEKE

-78 SDEKTEPHEE
+78 SDEKIEPQEKSKEE
-88 SKKELLKGISLLM
+88 PPEGISLLM
-101 EEENSTEVFEKETA
+101 EEENSTAVSENETA
-115 DFKGAGTATN
+115 DFEGEGTAAN
-125 PYKIQNVEDLKKLA
+125 PYKIQNVDDLKLLA
-139 EKVNGDET
+139 ENVNNGEAY
-147 ANSGVTYAGE
+147 ANT

-162 ADIDLKNEEWTPI
+162 ANIDLNNEPNWTPI
-175 GTKVYVGEFGQPES
+175 GTEDTL
-189 RYFQGTFDGDGH
+189 FQGTFDGGGH
-201 QITKLKITGG
+201 QITNLKIGKREYG
-211 SYAGLFGY
+211 GLFGN
-219 VGYAKGADANAVA
+219 VWGAT
-232 VIQNCNVTGEVNG
+232 IQNCNVTGEVNG
-245 YNHTGGIVGY
+245 YNYSGGIVGY
-255 ANNNTYI
+255 ANDNTHI

-269 NVEGNGEN
+269 NVEGNGQD

-303 KRVGGIAGNGVGTI
+303 NCVGGIAGNGVGTI

-327 ATGVNAGGIAGYAYG
+327 AAGDSAGGIAGYAYNLS
-342 ITIENCYYSGKV
+342 IENCYYSGKV
-354 SAKWAG
+354 SSNGNAG
-360 GIAGYV
+360 GIAGIARN
-366 SKPISGSTEI
+366 SEI
-376 KNCVSLA
+376 QNCVSLA
-383 ERVTGSNANRIA
+383 ERVTGVWKVNRIA
-395 GENDAT
+395 GKNSAK
-401 LTNNY
+401 LTDNY

-503 LAEKVNSGTTYEGKY
+503 LAQKVNSNETANSGITYEGKY
-518 FKQTANIDLEDLE
+518 FKQTADIDLN
-531 NEPNWTPIGKENN
+531 NETNWTPIGKSNN
-544 HFKGI
+544 PFKGI
-549 FDGGG
+549 FNGDGHQ
-554 YKITSLSITSS
+554 ITNLEATGNS
-565 NEKIG
+565 NNAG
-570 LFGFVSNATIQNCN
+570 LFGYVDGAIIQNCN
-584 VTGEIEGNN
+584 VTGEVNGY
-593 FVGGIVGN
+593 
-601 AGKNTHILNCSFQ
+601 
-614 GNVRGKLDYVG
+614 DYVG
-625 GIVGNTSS
+625 GVVGNAYGKTQILSCS
-633 GCEVSGCFV
+633 FRGDV
-642 TGKVEGLQRVGGI
+642 TGEDSYIGGI
-655 AGQGIGIIRNCYAL
+655 AGSARGTIKNCYAL
-669 ADVTARTAIAGGIA
+669 ADVTATEFIAGGIA
-683 GRAYNL
+683 GYAYHVT
-689 IIENC
+689 IENC
-694 YYGGKVSAGSFADN
+694 YYGGNVSARN
-708 SAGGIAGETYG
+708 TAGGIAGFVSG
-719 SPDSSTKIK
+719 STIK

-734 ESVTCD
+734 KSVTDSD
-740 FQVNR
+740 FVNR
-745 IAGDERENTSL
+745 IVGDVSRVENVTLTS
-756 TNNHSYNR
+756 NYGYNR
-764 TKLVI
+764 TKLVVYGKEGYADI
-769 DGNTTYPIGGAGNN
+769 DTT
-783 VNGADV
+783 DV
-789 YISNGRVMTDVQKGE
+789 KQGTTVFVSKGKLMTDVQKNE
-804 VFAWTGFDKDIW
+804 AFDWNGFDTTIW
-816 DIPTEAGKLPS
+816 SIPTEAYKLPS
-827 LQKGTY
+827 LHGGEY
-833 PDLPTLPSKDLTID
+833 PDLPDLPSKDLTID
-847 ETPQH
+847 KTPQH
-852 FTTRNIGNGFVVK
+852 FTTKNIGNGFVVK
-865 VTSEGTL
+865 VLSPTEDIGNTPF
-872 NESIEFT
+872 EVQ
-879 KEYRLHDTT
+879 YRLHDTDAWT
-888 GEWMSAVPNTAG
+888 SAVPNTAG

-918 CEISEGL
+918 CEIPEGL

-936 TTTRTYTAQFDTNG
+936 AATQTYTAQFDTNG

-1013 ILTIGSQK
+1013 ILTIGSRK

-1027 EIQNDV
+1027 EIKNDV

-1108 RFVSETL
+1108 RFISETL

>member
-22 MRAVAQEELVQ
+22 MRAVAQEELLQ
-33 EKMPEE
+33 EKMLEEIKEE

-52 EEKEELKEEKE
+52 EEKEE
-63 ELKEEKEEKE
+63 KEEKE

-78 SDEKTEPHEE
+78 SDEKIEPQEKSKEE
-88 SKKELLKGISLLM
+88 PPEGISLLM
-101 EEENSTEVFEKETA
+101 EEENSTEVFEDKTA
-115 DFKGAGTATN
+115 DFEGAGEEN
-125 PYKIQNVEDLKKLA
+125 DPYLIEDVDDLKKLA
-139 EKVNGDET
+139 EKVNGGEAY
-147 ANSGVTYAGE
+147 ANT

-162 ADIDLKNEEWTPI
+162 TDIDLKNEPNWTPI
-175 GTKVYVGEFGQPES
+175 GKSGHP
-189 RYFQGTFDGDGH
+189 FQGTFDGGGH
-201 QITKLKITGG
+201 QITNLKIGKREYG
-211 SYAGLFGY
+211 GLFGN
-219 VGYAKGADANAVA
+219 VLGAT
-232 VIQNCNVTGEVNG
+232 IQNCNVTGEVNG
-245 YNHTGGIVGY
+245 YNYSGGIVGY
-255 ANNNTYI
+255 ANDNTHI

-269 NVEGNGEN
+269 NVEGDGQD

-303 KRVGGIAGNGVGTI
+303 NCVGGIAGSGVGTI

-327 ATGVNAGGIAGYAYG
+327 AGGDSAGGIAGDAFNV
-342 ITIENCYYSGKV
+342 TIENCYYSGEV
-354 SAKWAG
+354 SSNGNAG
-360 GIAGYV
+360 GIAG
-366 SKPISGSTEI
+366 IASGTTTI
-376 KNCVSLA
+376 NNCVSLA
-383 ERVTGSNANRIA
+383 ESVTGIWKVNRIA
-395 GENDAT
+395 GKNSAK
-401 LTNNY
+401 LTDNY

-427 GAKLTYENGTLSPQF
+427 GADLTYAGGKLSEQF
-442 NAIFNDTDSA
+442 SEIFKNDSA

-461 ILNDVGGTQS
+461 ILKNVGGTQS

-489 ENPYEIRNVNDLKL
+489 ENPYEIRNAEDLKL
-503 LAEKVNSGTTYEGKY
+503 LAKKINGNETANSGVTYKDKH
-518 FKQTANIDLEDLE
+518 FKLTANIDLKKEE
-531 NEPNWTPIGKENN
+531 WTPIGTVINN
-544 HFKGI
+544 GKDAKPFKGT
-549 FDGGG
+549 FDGDG
-554 YKITSLSITSS
+554 YKITNLKVTGNS
-565 NEKIG
+565 NNAG
-570 LFGFVSNATIQNCN
+570 LFGYTQDATIKNCN
-584 VTGEIEGNN
+584 VTGEVKGFND
-593 FVGGIVGN
+593 VGGIVGN
-601 AGKNTHILNCSFQ
+601 ADGKTQILSCSF
-614 GNVRGKLDYVG
+614 RGD
-625 GIVGNTSS
+625 
-633 GCEVSGCFV
+633 V
-642 TGKVEGLQRVGGI
+642 TGEDSYIGGI
-655 AGQGIGIIRNCYAL
+655 AGSARGTIKNCYAL
-669 ADVTARTAIAGGIA
+669 ADVTARIEIAGGIA
-683 GRAYNL
+683 GYAYHVT
-689 IIENC
+689 IENC
-694 YYGGKVSAGSFADN
+694 YYSGNVPAGN
-708 SAGGIAGETYG
+708 SAGGIAGFVSG
-719 SPDSSTKIK
+719 STIK

-734 ESVTCD
+734 KSVTDGDC
-740 FQVNR
+740 VNR
-745 IAGDERENTSL
+745 IVGDVSRVENVTLTS
-756 TNNHSYNR
+756 NYGYNR
-764 TKLVI
+764 TKLVVYGKEGYADI
-769 DGNTTYPIGGAGNN
+769 DTT
-783 VNGADV
+783 DV
-789 YISNGRVMTDVQKGE
+789 KQGTTVFVSKGKLMTDVQKNE
-804 VFAWTGFDKDIW
+804 AFDWNGFDTTIW
-816 DIPTEAGKLPS
+816 SIPTEAYKLPS
-827 LQKGTY
+827 LHGGEY
-833 PDLPTLPSKDLTID
+833 PDLPNLPSKDLTIGT
-847 ETPQH
+847 TPQH

-879 KEYRLHDTT
+879 KEYRLHGTT
-888 GEWMSAVPNTAG
+888 DKWTDAVPNTAG

-918 CEISEGL
+918 CEILEGL

-1013 ILTIGSQK
+1013 ILTIGSRK

-1027 EIQNDV
+1027 EIKNDV

>member
-22 MRAVAQEELVQ
+22 MRAVAQEELLQ
-33 EKMPEE
+33 EKMLEE
-39 IKEELKEEKEEPK
+39 IKEEIKEERKEEPK
-52 EEKEELKEEKE
+52 EEKEEKE

-73 KLQEQ
+73 ELQEQ
-78 SDEKTEPHEE
+78 SDEKIEPQEE
-88 SKKELLKGISLLM
+88 SKEEPPEGISLLM
-101 EEENSTEVFEKETA
+101 EEENSTAVFEKETA
-115 DFKGAGTATN
+115 DFEGEGTAAN
-125 PYKIQNVEDLKKLA
+125 PYKIQNVDDLKKLA
-139 EKVNGDET
+139 KKVN
-147 ANSGVTYAGE
+147 SGTTYE
-157 YFKLT
+157 RTYFKLT
-162 ADIDLKNEEWTPI
+162 ANIDLNNEPNWTPI
-175 GTKVYVGEFGQPES
+175 GKSGLP
-189 RYFQGTFDGDGH
+189 FQGTFDGDGY
-201 QITKLKITGG
+201 QITNLKISNGG
-211 SYAGLFGY
+211 QYAGLFGY
-219 VGYAKGADANAVA
+219 TKGA
-232 VIQNCNVTGEVNG
+232 VIKNCNVTGEING
-245 YNHTGGIVGY
+245 YNHTGGIVGS
-255 ANNNTYI
+255 ANVNTKI
-262 LNCSFQG
+262 RNCSFQG
-269 NVEGNGEN
+269 NVEGNGEK
-277 RGGIVGSTSIGCDV
+277 RGGIVGHTSIGCDV
-291 SGCFVTGTVTGG
+291 SGCFVTGTVTGE
-303 KRVGGIAGNGVGTI
+303 KFVGGIAGWGAGTI

-322 LADVT
+322 LANVT
-327 ATGVNAGGIAGYAYG
+327 ATGVSAGGIAGYYCSNF
-342 ITIENCYYSGKV
+342 TIENCYYSGNV

-366 SKPISGSTEI
+366 SESISGSTEI

-383 ERVTGSNANRIA
+383 ESVTGSNANRIA
-395 GENDAT
+395 GYNDNAT

-406 AWSGTTI
+406 AWSGTTVS
-413 NGNPVPAD
+413 GSAASD
-421 GAAGVN
+421 GAD
-427 GAKLTYENGTLSPQF
+427 LTYTNGTLSPQF
-442 NAIFNDTDSA
+442 SEIFGSDNSA
-452 WKFTEDGLP
+452 WKFTKDGLP
-461 ILNDVGGTQS
+461 ILNDVGGTQFS
-471 AYLPPYLTG
+471 ELPKCMTGVGFDGFGIKTNPYLI
-480 EGFYGKGTA
+480 EDV
-489 ENPYEIRNVNDLKL
+489 EDLKL
-503 LAEKVNSGTTYEGKY
+503 LAEKVNSGVTYEGKY
-518 FKQTANIDLEDLE
+518 FKQTADIDLENKD
-531 NEPNWTPIGKENN
+531 WTPIGTMLVEEGRP
-544 HFKGI
+544 FQGT

-554 YKITSLSITSS
+554 HQIANLTIS
-565 NEKIG
+565 NGGQYGG
-570 LFGFVSNATIQNCN
+570 LFGYTEGAVIKSCN
-584 VTGEIEGNN
+584 VTGEVNGYNCT
-593 FVGGIVGN
+593 GGIVGYAN
-601 AGKNTHILNCSFQ
+601 NNTHILNCSFQ
-614 GNVRGKLDYVG
+614 GNVKGKGEGRG
-625 GIVGNTSS
+625 GIVGYMS
-633 GCEVSGCFV
+633 GGGEVSGCFV
-642 TGKVEGLQRVGGI
+642 TGTVTGDREVGGI
-655 AGQGIGIIRNCYAL
+655 AGSGVGTIKNCYAL
-669 ADVTARTAIAGGIA
+669 ANVTATGVNAGGIA
-683 GRAYNL
+683 GKAYGVT
-689 IIENC
+689 IENC
-694 YYGGKVSAGSFADN
+694 YYSGEVSAKDY
-708 SAGGIAGETYG
+708 AGGIAGYVSGAKT
-719 SPDSSTKIK
+719 IR

-734 ESVTCD
+734 ESVTGIG
-740 FQVNR
+740 FVNR
-745 IAGDERENTSL
+745 IVGCVRQNTNL
-756 TNNHSYNR
+756 INNHSYNR

-769 DGNTTYPIGGAGNN
+769 NGNTTYADGTDEKDGTN
-783 VNGADV
+783 VFVSA
-789 YISNGRVMTDVQKGE
+789 GRVMTDVQKGE
-804 VFAWTGFDKDIW
+804 VFDWAGFDENIW
-816 DIPTEAGKLPS
+816 SIPTEAGKLPS

-833 PDLPTLPSKDLTID
+833 PDLPNLPSVDLTID
-847 ETPQH
+847 KTPQH

-888 GEWMSAVPNTAG
+888 DEWMSAVPNTAG

-918 CEISEGL
+918 CEIPEGL

-936 TTTRTYTAQFDTNG
+936 AATQTYTAQFDTNG

-1013 ILTIGSQK
+1013 ILTIGSRK

-1108 RFVSETL
+1108 RFISETL
-1115 GAQVAWNEAEKTV
+1115 GAQVVWNEAEKTV

>member
-1 MNWKKWIS
+1 MD
-9 IAAAVCLAVTAVP
+9 TH
-22 MRAVAQEELVQ
+22 R
-33 EKMPEE
+33 
-39 IKEELKEEKEEPK
+39 
-52 EEKEELKEEKE
+52 
-63 ELKEEKEEKE
+63 
-73 KLQEQ
+73 KLQG
-78 SDEKTEPHEE
+78 EE
-88 SKKELLKGISLLM
+88 
-101 EEENSTEVFEKETA
+101 VR
-115 DFKGAGTATN
+115 
-125 PYKIQNVEDLKKLA
+125 P
-139 EKVNGDET
+139 
-147 ANSGVTYAGE
+147 
-157 YFKLT
+157 
-162 ADIDLKNEEWTPI
+162 
-175 GTKVYVGEFGQPES
+175 
-189 RYFQGTFDGDGH
+189 FQGTFDGGGH

-219 VGYAKGADANAVA
+219 TKGADANAVA

-245 YNHTGGIVGY
+245 SNYSGGIVGN
-255 ANNNTYI
+255 AGINTKI

-269 NVEGNGEN
+269 DVKGGGTCV
-277 RGGIVGSTSIGCDV
+277 GGIVGHTSIGCDV
-291 SGCFVTGTVTGG
+291 SGCFVTGTVTGE
-303 KRVGGIAGNGVGTI
+303 KFVGGIAGWGAGTI

-322 LADVT
+322 LANVT
-327 ATGVNAGGIAGYAYG
+327 ATGVSAGGIAGYYCSNF
-342 ITIENCYYSGKV
+342 TIENCYYSGNV

-366 SKPISGSTEI
+366 SESISGSTEI

-383 ERVTGSNANRIA
+383 ESVTGSNANRIA
-395 GENDAT
+395 GYNDNAT

-406 AWSGTTI
+406 AWSGTTVS
-413 NGNPVPAD
+413 GSAASD
-421 GAAGVN
+421 GAD
-427 GAKLTYENGTLSPQF
+427 LTYTNGTLSPQF
-442 NAIFNDTDSA
+442 SDIFGSDNSA
-452 WKFTEDGLP
+452 WEFTDNGLP
-461 ILNDVGGTQS
+461 ILKNVGGTQFS
-471 AYLPPYLTG
+471 ELPKCMTGVGFDGFGIKTNPYLI
-480 EGFYGKGTA
+480 EDAK
-489 ENPYEIRNVNDLKL
+489 DLKL
-503 LAEKVNSGTTYEGKY
+503 LAEKVNSGTTYEKTY
-518 FKQTANIDLEDLE
+518 FKQTADIDLN
-531 NEPNWTPIGKENN
+531 NEPWTPIGTVINN
-544 HFKGI
+544 GKDAKPFKGT
-549 FDGGG
+549 FDGDG
-554 YKITSLSITSS
+554 YKITNLKVTGNS
-565 NEKIG
+565 NNAG
-570 LFGFVSNATIQNCN
+570 LFGYTQDATIKNCN
-584 VTGEIEGNN
+584 VTGEVKGFND
-593 FVGGIVGN
+593 VGGIVGN
-601 AGKNTHILNCSFQ
+601 ADGKTQILSCSF
-614 GNVRGKLDYVG
+614 RGD
-625 GIVGNTSS
+625 
-633 GCEVSGCFV
+633 V
-642 TGKVEGLQRVGGI
+642 TGEDSYIGGI
-655 AGQGIGIIRNCYAL
+655 AGSARGTIKNCYAL
-669 ADVTARTAIAGGIA
+669 ADVTARIEIAGGIA
-683 GRAYNL
+683 GYAYHVT
-689 IIENC
+689 IENC
-694 YYGGKVSAGSFADN
+694 YYSGNVPAGN
-708 SAGGIAGETYG
+708 SAGGIAGFVSG
-719 SPDSSTKIK
+719 STIK

-734 ESVTCD
+734 KSVTDGDC
-740 FQVNR
+740 VNR
-745 IAGDERENTSL
+745 IVGDVSRVENVTLTS
-756 TNNHSYNR
+756 NYGYNR
-764 TKLVI
+764 TKLVVYGKEGYADI
-769 DGNTTYPIGGAGNN
+769 DTT
-783 VNGADV
+783 DV
-789 YISNGRVMTDVQKGE
+789 KQGTTVFVSKGKLMTDVQKNE
-804 VFAWTGFDKDIW
+804 AFDWNGFDTTIW
-816 DIPTEAGKLPS
+816 SIPTEAYKLPS
-827 LQKGTY
+827 LHGGEY

-847 ETPQH
+847 KTPQH

-879 KEYRLHDTT
+879 KEYRLHGTT
-888 GEWMSAVPNTAG
+888 DEWASAVPNTAG

-918 CEISEGL
+918 CEIPEGL

-936 TTTRTYTAQFDTNG
+936 ATTQTYTAQFDTNG

>member
-33 EKMPEE
+33 EKMLEE
-39 IKEELKEEKEEPK
+39 LKEEQQEELKEEKEEPK
-52 EEKEELKEEKE
+52 EEKEEKE

-78 SDEKTEPHEE
+78 SDEKIEPQEKSKEE
-88 SKKELLKGISLLM
+88 PPEGISLLM
-101 EEENSTEVFEKETA
+101 EEENSTAVSENETA
-115 DFKGAGTATN
+115 DFEGEGTAAN
-125 PYKIQNVEDLKKLA
+125 PYKIQNVDDLKLLA
-139 EKVNGDET
+139 ENVNNGEAY
-147 ANSGVTYAGE
+147 ANT

-162 ADIDLKNEEWTPI
+162 ANIDLNNEPNWTPI
-175 GTKVYVGEFGQPES
+175 GKSGLP
-189 RYFQGTFDGDGH
+189 FQGTFDGYGY
-201 QITKLKITGG
+201 QITNLKISNGG
-211 SYAGLFGY
+211 QYAGLFGY
-219 VGYAKGADANAVA
+219 TKGA
-232 VIQNCNVTGEVNG
+232 VIKNCNVTGEING
-245 YNHTGGIVGY
+245 YNHTGGIVGS
-255 ANNNTYI
+255 ANVNTKI
-262 LNCSFQG
+262 RNCSFQG
-269 NVEGNGEN
+269 NVEGNGEK
-277 RGGIVGSTSIGCDV
+277 RGGIVGHTSIGCDV
-291 SGCFVTGTVTGG
+291 SGCFVTGTVTGE
-303 KRVGGIAGNGVGTI
+303 KFVGGIAGWGAGTI

-322 LADVT
+322 LANVT
-327 ATGVNAGGIAGYAYG
+327 ATGVSAGGIAGYYCSNF
-342 ITIENCYYSGKV
+342 TIENCYYSGNV

-366 SKPISGSTEI
+366 SESISGSTEI

-383 ERVTGSNANRIA
+383 ESVTGSNANRIA
-395 GENDAT
+395 GYNDNAT

-406 AWSGTTI
+406 AWSGTTVS
-413 NGNPVPAD
+413 GSAASD
-421 GAAGVN
+421 GAD
-427 GAKLTYENGTLSPQF
+427 LTYTNGTLSPQF
-442 NAIFNDTDSA
+442 SEIFGSDNSA
-452 WKFTEDGLP
+452 WKFTKDGLP
-461 ILNDVGGTQS
+461 ILNDVGGTQFS
-471 AYLPPYLTG
+471 ELPKCMTGVGFDGFGIKTNPYLI
-480 EGFYGKGTA
+480 KDA
-489 ENPYEIRNVNDLKL
+489 EDLKL
-503 LAEKVNSGTTYEGKY
+503 LAKKVNGGETYEGKY
-518 FKQTANIDLEDLE
+518 FKQTADIDLN
-531 NEPNWTPIGKENN
+531 NETNWTPIGTVTNDGKDARP
-544 HFKGI
+544 FKGT
-549 FDGGG
+549 FDGDG
-554 YKITSLSITSS
+554 YKITKLKVTGNSD
-565 NEKIG
+565 NAG
-570 LFGFVSNATIQNCN
+570 LFGNVWGATIQNCN

-593 FVGGIVGN
+593 FVGGIVGST
-601 AGKNTHILNCSFQ
+601 GKNTKILNCSFQ
-614 GNVRGKLDYVG
+614 GDVK
-625 GIVGNTSS
+625 GNE
-633 GCEVSGCFV
+633 C
-642 TGKVEGLQRVGGI
+642 VGGI
-655 AGQGIGIIRNCYAL
+655 AGWGVGKIKNCYAL
-669 ADVTARTAIAGGIA
+669 ADVTAASAGAGGIA
-683 GRAYNL
+683 GKAYGVT
-689 IIENC
+689 IENC
-694 YYGGKVSAGSFADN
+694 YYGGKVSSRTD
-708 SAGGIAGETYG
+708 AGGIAGETLG
-719 SPDSSTKIK
+719 FSASSTTIK

-734 ESVTCD
+734 ESVTCNGSE
-740 FQVNR
+740 QANR
-745 IAGDERENTSL
+745 IVGRERENTSL
-756 TNNHSYNR
+756 INNHSYNR
-764 TKLVI
+764 TKLVSY
-769 DGNTTYPIGGAGNN
+769 GKTTYPTDGAEDNAT
-783 VNGADV
+783 GADV
-789 YISNGRVMTDVQKGE
+789 YISNGKVMTDVASSTDFWEANDFTAANG
-804 VFAWTGFDKDIW
+804 WS
-816 DIPTEAGKLPS
+816 IPTKAGKLPS

-852 FTTRNIGNGFVVK
+852 FTTKNIGNGFVVK
-865 VTSEGTL
+865 VLSPTENIGDTPF
-872 NESIEFT
+872 EVQ
-879 KEYRLHDTT
+879 YRLQGTSDWTAT
-888 GEWMSAVPNTAG
+888 IPNTAG

-918 CEISEGL
+918 CEIPEGL

-936 TTTRTYTAQFDTNG
+936 AATRTYTAQFDTNG
-950 GSAVDKVKTDKNGK
+950 GSAVGKVKTDKNGK

-1013 ILTIGSQK
+1013 ILTIGSRK

-1108 RFVSETL
+1108 RFISETL

>member
-33 EKMPEE
+33 EKMLEE
-39 IKEELKEEKEEPK
+39 LKEEQQEELKEEKEEPK
-52 EEKEELKEEKE
+52 EEKEEKEELKEE
-63 ELKEEKEEKE
+63 KEEKEEKE

-78 SDEKTEPHEE
+78 SDEKIEPQEKSKEE
-88 SKKELLKGISLLM
+88 PPEGISLLM
-101 EEENSTEVFEKETA
+101 EEENSTAVSEKVAA
-115 DFKGAGTATN
+115 DFEGEGTAES
-125 PYKIQNVEDLKKLA
+125 PYLIEDVDDLKKLA
-139 EKVNGDET
+139 EKVNGGT
-147 ANSGVTYAGE
+147 TYE
-157 YFKLT
+157 KTYFKLT
-162 ADIDLKNEEWTPI
+162 ANIDLKNEEWTPI

-201 QITKLKITGG
+201 QIANLTITGRNE
-211 SYAGLFGY
+211 YVGLFGY
-219 VGYAKGADANAVA
+219 VRNAT
-232 VIQNCNVTGEVNG
+232 IQNCNVAGEVSG
-245 YNHTGGIVGY
+245 YNFAGGIVG
-255 ANNNTYI
+255 AVDGKTNNI

-269 NVEGNGEN
+269 NVTGNMYV
-277 RGGIVGSTSIGCDV
+277 GGIVGQVQNQCEV
-291 SGCFVTGTVTGG
+291 SSCYAIGTVHGG
-303 KRVGGIAGNGVGTI
+303 NDKVGGIAGEGRGAIKNCYALADVSAGGKFVGGIAGDASSVTIENCYYSGEVSARGSAGGIVGNVWRGTIQNCVSLAESVTGSNTNRIVGYNDNATLTNNYAWSGTTVSGSAASDGADLTYTNGTLSPQFSEIFGSDNSAWKFTKDGLPILNDVGGTQFSELPKCMTGVGFDGFGIKTNPYLIEDVEDLKLLAKKVNSGETYTNKYFKQTANIDLENEPNWTPIGGTVIEHPSTWEISVFKGNYDGDGYKITNLTTTEDSNHVGLFGKVEDATIQNCNITGNVNGYNYVGGIVGGVGVKTKILNCSFQGSVMGESDCVGGIVGETSAECEVSGCFARGKVEGLQKVGGIAGKGVGTI

-327 ATGVNAGGIAGYAYG
+327 A
-342 ITIENCYYSGKV
+342 
-354 SAKWAG
+354 
-360 GIAGYV
+360 
-366 SKPISGSTEI
+366 
-376 KNCVSLA
+376 
-383 ERVTGSNANRIA
+383 RDR
-395 GENDAT
+395 
-401 LTNNY
+401 
-406 AWSGTTI
+406 
-413 NGNPVPAD
+413 
-421 GAAGVN
+421 
-427 GAKLTYENGTLSPQF
+427 
-442 NAIFNDTDSA
+442 
-452 WKFTEDGLP
+452 
-461 ILNDVGGTQS
+461 
-471 AYLPPYLTG
+471 
-480 EGFYGKGTA
+480 
-489 ENPYEIRNVNDLKL
+489 
-503 LAEKVNSGTTYEGKY
+503 
-518 FKQTANIDLEDLE
+518 
-531 NEPNWTPIGKENN
+531 
-544 HFKGI
+544 
-549 FDGGG
+549 
-554 YKITSLSITSS
+554 
-565 NEKIG
+565 
-570 LFGFVSNATIQNCN
+570 
-584 VTGEIEGNN
+584 
-593 FVGGIVGN
+593 
-601 AGKNTHILNCSFQ
+601 
-614 GNVRGKLDYVG
+614 
-625 GIVGNTSS
+625 
-633 GCEVSGCFV
+633 
-642 TGKVEGLQRVGGI
+642 
-655 AGQGIGIIRNCYAL
+655 
-669 ADVTARTAIAGGIA
+669 IAGGIA
-683 GRAYNL
+683 GGTYNL
-689 IIENC
+689 TIENC
-694 YYGGKVSAGSFADN
+694 YYGGDVLAKN
-708 SAGGIAGETYG
+708 YAGGIAGVMDSTSG
-719 SPDSSTKIK
+719 SSTTIK

-734 ESVTCD
+734 ESVTAGINS
-740 FQVNR
+740 VNR
-745 IAGDERENTSL
+745 IAGGVRDNINL
-756 TNNHSYNR
+756 INNHSYNR
-764 TKLVI
+764 TKLVF
-769 DGNTTYPIGGAGNN
+769 DSKPAYPTGGAGND
-783 VNGADV
+783 VIGADV
-789 YISNGRVMTDVQKGE
+789 YISNGRVMKDVQKGE

-816 DIPTEAGKLPS
+816 YIPTEAGKLPS

-833 PDLPTLPSKDLTID
+833 PDLPNLPSVDLTID
-847 ETPQH
+847 KTPQH

-918 CEISEGL
+918 CEIPEGL

-936 TTTRTYTAQFDTNG
+936 AATQTYTAQFDTNG

>member
-22 MRAVAQEELVQ
+22 MRAVAQEELLQ
-33 EKMPEE
+33 EKMLEE

-52 EEKEELKEEKE
+52 EEKEEKE

-73 KLQEQ
+73 EKEKLQEK
-78 SDEKTEPHEE
+78 SDEKTEPQEE

-101 EEENSTEVFEKETA
+101 EEENSTAVSEKVAA
-115 DFKGAGTATN
+115 DFEGEGTAES
-125 PYKIQNVEDLKKLA
+125 PYLIEDVDDLKKLA
-139 EKVNGDET
+139 EKVNGGT
-147 ANSGVTYAGE
+147 TYE
-157 YFKLT
+157 KTYFKLT
-162 ADIDLKNEEWTPI
+162 ANIDLKNEEWTPI

-201 QITKLKITGG
+201 QIANLTITGRNE
-211 SYAGLFGY
+211 YVGLFGY
-219 VGYAKGADANAVA
+219 VRNAT
-232 VIQNCNVTGEVNG
+232 IQNCNVAGEVSG
-245 YNHTGGIVGY
+245 YNFAGGIVG
-255 ANNNTYI
+255 AVDGKTNNI

-269 NVEGNGEN
+269 NVTGNMYV
-277 RGGIVGSTSIGCDV
+277 GGIVGQVQNQCEV
-291 SGCFVTGTVTGG
+291 SSCYAIGTVHGG
-303 KRVGGIAGNGVGTI
+303 NDKVGGIAGEGRGAI
-317 KNCYA
+317 KNCYV
-322 LADVT
+322 LADVS
-327 ATGVNAGGIAGYAYG
+327 ASGKFAGGITGDTYNLA
-342 ITIENCYYSGKV
+342 IENCYYSGMV
-354 SAKWAG
+354 SASGSAG
-360 GIAGYV
+360 GIVGNAWG
-366 SKPISGSTEI
+366 GTI

-383 ERVTGSNANRIA
+383 ESVTGSNANRIV
-395 GENDAT
+395 GENRAT
-401 LTNNY
+401 LTDNY
-406 AWSGTTI
+406 AWDGTTV
-413 NGNPVPAD
+413 NNATVSAD
-421 GAAGVN
+421 NAAGLN
-427 GAKLTYENGTLSPQF
+427 GADLTYTNGELSEQF
-442 NAIFNDTDSA
+442 SDIFKDTDSA
-452 WKFTEDGLP
+452 WDFTDNGLP
-461 ILNDVGGTQS
+461 ILKNVGGVQFS
-471 AYLPPYLTG
+471 ELPKCMTGVGFDGFGIKTNPYLI
-480 EGFYGKGTA
+480 EDV
-489 ENPYEIRNVNDLKL
+489 EDLKL
-503 LAEKVNSGTTYEGKY
+503 LAKKVNGGTTYEKTY
-518 FKQTANIDLEDLE
+518 FKQTADIDLN
-531 NEPNWTPIGKENN
+531 NEPNWTPIGKEYN

-549 FDGGG
+549 FNGGG
-554 YKITSLSITSS
+554 YKITNLSITSS
-565 NEKIG
+565 NGKIG
-570 LFGFVSNATIQNCN
+570 LFGFVSNAVIQNCN

-601 AGKNTHILNCSFQ
+601 AGDNTRILNCSFQ
-614 GNVRGKLDYVG
+614 GNVVGKLDYVG

-642 TGKVEGLQRVGGI
+642 TGKVEGSQRVGGI
-655 AGQGIGIIRNCYAL
+655 AGQGIGTIKNCYAL
-669 ADVTARTAIAGGIA
+669 ADVTARIEIAGGIA
-683 GRAYNL
+683 GQTYNL
-689 IIENC
+689 IVENS
-694 YYGGKVSAGSFADN
+694 YYSGNVSAKDY
-708 SAGGIAGETYG
+708 AGGIVGMANSFSE
-719 SPDSSTKIK
+719 SSTTIQ

-734 ESVTCD
+734 ESVTGG
-740 FQVNR
+740 QNVNR
-745 IAGDERENTSL
+745 IVGHVRESDGTIIR
-756 TNNHSYNR
+756 NNHSYNR
-764 TKLVI
+764 TQLVI
-769 DGNTTYPIGGAGNN
+769 NGKPAYPTGGAGND
-783 VNGADV
+783 VIGADV
-789 YISNGRVMTDVQKGE
+789 YISNGRVMADVPNQIL
-804 VFAWTGFDKDIW
+804 FDWAANGFTEENGW
-816 DIPTEAGKLPS
+816 SIPTDAYKLPS
-827 LQKGTY
+827 LREGEY
-833 PDLPTLPSKDLTID
+833 PALPTLPSKDLTID
-847 ETPQH
+847 KTPQH

-865 VTSEGTL
+865 VLSPTENIGNTPF
-872 NESIEFT
+872 EVQ
-879 KEYRLHDTT
+879 YRLHDTDAWT
-888 GEWMSAVPNTAG
+888 SAVPNTAG

-918 CEISEGL
+918 CEIPKGL

-936 TTTRTYTAQFDTNG
+936 AATQTYTAQFDTNG

-1013 ILTIGSQK
+1013 ILTIGSRK

-1027 EIQNDV
+1027 EIKNDV

>member
-33 EKMPEE
+33 EKMLEE
-39 IKEELKEEKEEPK
+39 LKEEQQEELKEEKEEPK
-52 EEKEELKEEKE
+52 EEKEEKE
-63 ELKEEKEEKE
+63 ELKEEKE

-78 SDEKTEPHEE
+78 SDEKTEPQEE

-101 EEENSTEVFEKETA
+101 EEENSTVVSENEAA
-115 DFKGAGTATN
+115 DFEGEGTAES
-125 PYKIQNVEDLKKLA
+125 PYLIDDVEDLKLLA
-139 EKVNGDET
+139 QKVNG
-147 ANSGVTYAGE
+147 GVTYEGKH
-157 YFKLT
+157 FQLT
-162 ADIDLKNEEWTPI
+162 ANIDLKNEPWTPI
-175 GTKVYVGEFGQPES
+175 GTENNF
-189 RYFQGTFDGDGH
+189 FQGTFDGGGH
-201 QITKLKITGG
+201 QITNLKIGKREYG
-211 SYAGLFGY
+211 GLFGN
-219 VGYAKGADANAVA
+219 VWGAT
-232 VIQNCNVTGEVNG
+232 IQNCNVTGEVNG
-245 YNHTGGIVGY
+245 YNYSGGIVGY
-255 ANNNTYI
+255 ANDNTHI

-269 NVEGNGEN
+269 NVEGNGQD

-303 KRVGGIAGNGVGTI
+303 NCVGGIAGNGVGTI

-327 ATGVNAGGIAGYAYG
+327 AAGDSAGGIAGYAYNLS
-342 ITIENCYYSGKV
+342 IENCYYSGKV
-354 SAKWAG
+354 SSNGNAG
-360 GIAGYV
+360 GIAGIARN
-366 SKPISGSTEI
+366 SEI
-376 KNCVSLA
+376 QNCVSLA
-383 ERVTGSNANRIA
+383 ESVTGIWKVNRIA
-395 GENDAT
+395 GKNSAK
-401 LTNNY
+401 LTDNY

-427 GAKLTYENGTLSPQF
+427 GADLTYAGGKLSEQF
-442 NAIFNDTDSA
+442 SEIFKNDSA
-452 WKFTEDGLP
+452 WEFTDNGLP
-461 ILNDVGGTQS
+461 ILKNVGGTQS

-489 ENPYEIRNVNDLKL
+489 ENPYEIRNAEDLKL
-503 LAEKVNSGTTYEGKY
+503 LAKKINGNETANSGITYEGKY
-518 FKQTANIDLEDLE
+518 FKQTANIDLN
-531 NEPNWTPIGKENN
+531 NETNWTPIGKEYN

-554 YKITSLSITSS
+554 YKITKLSITSS
-565 NEKIG
+565 NGKIG

-584 VTGEIEGNN
+584 ITGNVNGYNY
-593 FVGGIVGN
+593 VGGIVG
-601 AGKNTHILNCSFQ
+601 GVGVKTKILNCSFQ
-614 GNVRGKLDYVG
+614 GSVMGESDCVG
-625 GIVGNTSS
+625 GIVGETSAE
-633 GCEVSGCFV
+633 CEVSGCFAR
-642 TGKVEGLQRVGGI
+642 GKVEGLQKVGGI
-655 AGQGIGIIRNCYAL
+655 AGKGVGTIKNCYAL
-669 ADVTARTAIAGGIA
+669 ADVTARDRIAGGIA
-683 GRAYNL
+683 GGTYNL
-689 IIENC
+689 TIENC
-694 YYGGKVSAGSFADN
+694 YYGGDVLAKN
-708 SAGGIAGETYG
+708 YAGGIAGVMDSTSG
-719 SPDSSTKIK
+719 SSTTIK

-734 ESVTCD
+734 ESVTAGINS
-740 FQVNR
+740 VNR
-745 IAGDERENTSL
+745 IAGGVRDNINL
-756 TNNHSYNR
+756 INNHSYNR

-769 DGNTTYPIGGAGNN
+769 DSKPAYPTGGAGND
-783 VNGADV
+783 VIGADV
-789 YISNGRVMTDVQKGE
+789 YISNGRVMKDVQKGE

-816 DIPTEAGKLPS
+816 YIPTEAGKLPS

-833 PDLPTLPSKDLTID
+833 PDLPNLPSVDLTID
-847 ETPQH
+847 KTPQH

-918 CEISEGL
+918 CEIPEGL

-936 TTTRTYTAQFDTNG
+936 ATTRTYTAQFDTNG

-1013 ILTIGSQK
+1013 ILTIGSRK

-1108 RFVSETL
+1108 RFISETL
-1115 GAQVAWNEAEKTV
+1115 GAQVVWNEAEKTV

>member
-33 EKMPEE
+33 EKMLEEIKEE

-101 EEENSTEVFEKETA
+101 EEENSTVVSENEAA
-115 DFKGAGTATN
+115 DFEGEGTAES
-125 PYKIQNVEDLKKLA
+125 PYLIDDVEDLKLLA
-139 EKVNGDET
+139 QKVNG
-147 ANSGVTYAGE
+147 GVTYEGKH
-157 YFKLT
+157 FQLT
-162 ADIDLKNEEWTPI
+162 VDIDLNNEPWTPI
-175 GTKVYVGEFGQPES
+175 GTEDTL
-189 RYFQGTFDGDGH
+189 FQGTFDGDRH
-201 QITKLKITGG
+201 QIANLKISNGG
-211 SYAGLFGY
+211 EYAGLFGN
-219 VGYAKGADANAVA
+219 VWGAT
-232 VIQNCNVTGEVNG
+232 IQNCNVTGEVNG
-245 YNHTGGIVGY
+245 YNYSGGIVGY
-255 ANNNTYI
+255 ANNNTHI

-269 NVEGNGEN
+269 NVEGDGEE
-277 RGGIVGSTSIGCDV
+277 RGGIVGHTSIGCDV
-291 SGCFVTGTVTGG
+291 SGCFVTGTVTGE
-303 KRVGGIAGNGVGTI
+303 KFVGGIAGWGAGTI

-322 LADVT
+322 LANVT
-327 ATGVNAGGIAGYAYG
+327 AAGDNAGYNAGGIAGYYCSNF
-342 ITIENCYYSGKV
+342 TIENCYYSGNV
-354 SAKWAG
+354 SASKCAG

-366 SKPISGSTEI
+366 HGSDNAPTTI

-383 ERVTGSNANRIA
+383 ESVTGSNANRIV
-395 GENDAT
+395 GENHNAT
-401 LTNNY
+401 LTDNY
-406 AWSGTTI
+406 AWDGTTTTI
-413 NGNPVPAD
+413 NGNPVSAD
-421 GAAGVN
+421 DAGGVN
-427 GAKLTYENGTLSPQF
+427 GAALTYTDGTLSKQF
-442 NAIFNDTDSA
+442 SEIFKNDSA
-452 WKFTEDGLP
+452 WKFTDNGLP
-461 ILNDVGGTQS
+461 ILKNTGGTQLS
-471 AYLPPYLTG
+471 ELPKCMTGVGFDGFGIKTNPYLI
-480 EGFYGKGTA
+480 EDAK
-489 ENPYEIRNVNDLKL
+489 DLKL
-503 LAEKVNSGTTYEGKY
+503 LAEKVNSGTTYEKTY
-518 FKQTANIDLEDLE
+518 FKQTADIDLN
-531 NEPNWTPIGKENN
+531 NEPWTPIGTVINN
-544 HFKGI
+544 GKDAKPFKGT
-549 FDGGG
+549 FDGDG
-554 YKITSLSITSS
+554 YKITNLKVTGNS
-565 NEKIG
+565 NNAG
-570 LFGFVSNATIQNCN
+570 LFGYTQDATIKNCN
-584 VTGEIEGNN
+584 VTGEVKGFND
-593 FVGGIVGN
+593 VGGIVGN
-601 AGKNTHILNCSFQ
+601 ADGKTQILSCSF
-614 GNVRGKLDYVG
+614 RGD
-625 GIVGNTSS
+625 
-633 GCEVSGCFV
+633 V
-642 TGKVEGLQRVGGI
+642 TGEDSYIGGI
-655 AGQGIGIIRNCYAL
+655 AGSARGTIKNCYAL
-669 ADVTARTAIAGGIA
+669 ADVTARIEIAGGIA
-683 GRAYNL
+683 GYAYHVT
-689 IIENC
+689 IENC
-694 YYGGKVSAGSFADN
+694 YYSGNVPAGN
-708 SAGGIAGETYG
+708 SAGGIAGFVSG
-719 SPDSSTKIK
+719 SIIK

-734 ESVTCD
+734 KSVTDGDC
-740 FQVNR
+740 VNR
-745 IAGDERENTSL
+745 IVGDVSRVENVTLTS
-756 TNNHSYNR
+756 NYGYNR
-764 TKLVI
+764 TKLVVYGKEGYADI
-769 DGNTTYPIGGAGNN
+769 DTT
-783 VNGADV
+783 DV
-789 YISNGRVMTDVQKGE
+789 KQGTTVFVSKGKLMTDVQKNE
-804 VFAWTGFDKDIW
+804 AFDWNGFDTTIW
-816 DIPTEAGKLPS
+816 SIPTEAYKLPS
-827 LQKGTY
+827 LHGGEY

-888 GEWMSAVPNTAG
+888 DKWMSAVPNTAG

-918 CEISEGL
+918 CEILEGL

-936 TTTRTYTAQFDTNG
+936 AATQTYTAQFDTNG
-950 GSAVDKVKTDKNGK
+950 GSAVGKVKTDKNGK

-1013 ILTIGSQK
+1013 ILTIGSRK

>member
-33 EKMPEE
+33 EKMLEE
-39 IKEELKEEKEEPK
+39 IKEEI
-52 EEKEELKEEKE
+52 KEELKEEKE

-78 SDEKTEPHEE
+78 SDEKTEPQEE
-88 SKKELLKGISLLM
+88 SKKGLPKGISLLM
-101 EEENSTEVFEKETA
+101 GEENSTAVFENETA
-115 DFKGAGTATN
+115 DFEGEGTAAN
-125 PYKIQNVEDLKKLA
+125 PYKIQNVDDLKKLA
-139 EKVNGDET
+139 EKVNG
-147 ANSGVTYAGE
+147 GE
-157 YFKLT
+157 AYEGKHFKLT
-162 ADIDLKNEEWTPI
+162 ANIDLKNEPWTPI
-175 GTKVYVGEFGQPES
+175 GTLQGEEVRP
-189 RYFQGTFDGDGH
+189 FQGTFDGDGY
-201 QITKLKITGG
+201 QITNLKISNGG
-211 SYAGLFGY
+211 QYAGLFGHTE
-219 VGYAKGADANAVA
+219 GA
-232 VIQNCNVTGEVNG
+232 VIKSCNVTGKING
-245 YNHTGGIVGY
+245 YNYTGGIVGY
-255 ANNNTYI
+255 ADANTKI

-269 NVEGNGEN
+269 NVKGKGEG
-277 RGGIVGSTSIGCDV
+277 RGGIVGYMSGGGEV
-291 SGCFVTGTVTGG
+291 SGCFVTGTVTGD
-303 KRVGGIAGNGVGTI
+303 KEVGGIAGYGVGTI

-322 LADVT
+322 LANVTATATAT

-342 ITIENCYYSGKV
+342 VTIENCYYSGEV
-354 SAKWAG
+354 SAKNYAG
-360 GIAGYV
+360 GIAGTAWRGT
-366 SKPISGSTEI
+366 IQ
-376 KNCVSLA
+376 NCVSLA
-383 ERVTGSNANRIA
+383 ESVTGSNTNRIV
-395 GENDAT
+395 GNIYNLT

-406 AWSGTTI
+406 AWSD
-413 NGNPVPAD
+413 PALSAD
-421 GAAGVN
+421 DDAGLN
-427 GAKLTYENGTLSPQF
+427 GANFTYTNGTLSKQF
-442 NAIFNDTDSA
+442 SEIFKNDSA
-452 WKFTEDGLP
+452 WKFTDNGLP
-461 ILNDVGGTQS
+461 ILKNTGGTQS

-503 LAEKVNSGTTYEGKY
+503 LAQKVNSNETANSGITYEGKY
-518 FKQTANIDLEDLE
+518 FKQTADIDLN
-531 NEPNWTPIGKENN
+531 NETNWTPIGKSNN
-544 HFKGI
+544 PFKGI
-549 FDGGG
+549 FNGDGHQ
-554 YKITSLSITSS
+554 ITNLEVTGNS
-565 NEKIG
+565 NNAG
-570 LFGFVSNATIQNCN
+570 LFGYVDGAIIQNCN
-584 VTGEIEGNN
+584 VTGEVNGY
-593 FVGGIVGN
+593 
-601 AGKNTHILNCSFQ
+601 
-614 GNVRGKLDYVG
+614 DYVG
-625 GIVGNTSS
+625 GVVGNAYGKTQILSCS
-633 GCEVSGCFV
+633 FRGDV
-642 TGKVEGLQRVGGI
+642 TGEDSYIGGI
-655 AGQGIGIIRNCYAL
+655 AGSARGTIKNCYAL
-669 ADVTARTAIAGGIA
+669 ADVTATEFIAGGIA
-683 GRAYNL
+683 GYAYHVT
-689 IIENC
+689 IENC
-694 YYGGKVSAGSFADN
+694 YYGGNVSARN
-708 SAGGIAGETYG
+708 TAGGIAGFVSG
-719 SPDSSTKIK
+719 STIK

-734 ESVTCD
+734 KSVTD
-740 FQVNR
+740 SGFVNR
-745 IAGDERENTSL
+745 IVGCVRQNTNL
-756 TNNHSYNR
+756 INNHSYNR

-804 VFAWTGFDKDIW
+804 VFAWTGFDKAIW

-918 CEISEGL
+918 CEIPEGL

-936 TTTRTYTAQFDTNG
+936 AATQTYTAQFDTNG

-1013 ILTIGSQK
+1013 ILTIGSRK

-1027 EIQNDV
+1027 EIKNDV

-1115 GAQVAWNEAEKTV
+1115 GAQVVWNEAEKTV